1 MQEFAKEVLS
11 VDIKEELKKSYLD
24 YAMSVIVGRALPDAR
39 DGMKPVHRR
48 ILYAMH
54 KLSNTYNK
62 PNKKSARVVGDVI
75 GKYHPHGDTAVY
87 DAIVRMTQDFS
98 LRYPLIQGQGNF
110 GSIDGD
116 SAAAMRYTEIRM
128 QKITDQILADI
139 EKETVSYSPNYDGTE
154 DIPDVLPTRIPN
166 LLINGSSGIAVGMA
180 TNIPPHNL
188 TEVLDACFYIL
199 DNPDASVDDLI
210 KIVKGPDFPL
220 GGIITGID
228 GIEQAYRTGQGKVY
242 VRGKTAI
249 EQMKAGKEAI
259 IITEIPFMVNK
270 ARMLERIAELVKD
283 KKLEGIGEIRD
294 ESDKDGMRVV
304 IELKKGEVP
313 EVVLNN
319 LIKHSQLE
327 QVFGI
332 NNVVLVDGKPQ
343 ICNLQQLLN
352 IFLDHRKDVITNR
365 SLYELRQAKE
375 RGHVVEGLI
384 VAIANIDEVI
394 EIIKKSENS
403 KVAADKLCDQ
413 NWSAS
418 TIKPL
423 LDKIADPNICKP
435 EGLEEGFGLNGKEYK
450 LSLVQAKAILE
461 LRLSRLTALETDKLN
476 EEYEELVKQIK
487 KLQEIL
493 SNQSR
498 LVEVVKEEL
507 IEIKENFGDE
517 RRTEIIERR
526 LTIDDADL
534 IPEEERVFTI
544 SNNGFVKT
552 QQLAE
557 YRSQRRGGVGKTAS
571 ALREEDFI
579 KQVLVLNTHVQ
590 VLCFTTKGKV
600 HWLEIYKLPVMS
612 RTAKGRPISN
622 VLPLEEDEK
631 VTSFLPVDEY
641 KEDHFI
647 IMATKNGVVKK
658 TALTAFKKKYAPGLR
673 AINLDEGDKLISTII
688 TNGKDEVCLASETGK
703 AIRFKESDV
712 RAMGRSTRGVKG
724 MNINKTDRV
733 ISMIKVIPDAKLLT
747 LSENGYGKR
756 TNISEFS
763 GQKRGGKG
771 VIALNTST
779 RNGKMVAAVQV
790 LDGDEVMLIGNKGTM
805 IRTNV
810 NQISV
815 IGRNTQGVKVVKTR
829 EAEMLVDAVGFKESL
844 DEEESS

>member
-1 MQEFAKEVLS
+1 MQDFAKEVLS
-11 VDIKEELKKSYLD
+11 VDVKDELKKSYLD
-24 YAMSVIVGRALPDAR
+24 YAMSVIIGRALPDAR

-62 PNKKSARVVGDVI
+62 PYKKSARVVGEVI
-75 GKYHPHGDTAVY
+75 GKYHPHGDTAGY
-87 DAIVRMTQDFS
+87 DAIVRMAQNFS
-98 LRYPLIQGQGNF
+98 LRYPLVEGQGNF

-154 DIPDVLPTRIPN
+154 DIPDVLPTRVPN

-180 TNIPPHNL
+180 TNIPPHNA
-188 TEVLDACFYIL
+188 TEILDACIHIL
-199 DNPDASVDDLI
+199 DNPSCTIEDLL

-242 VRGKTAI
+242 TRAKTSF
-249 EQMKAGKEAI
+249 EQIKGGKEAI
-259 IITEIPFMVNK
+259 VITEIPFMVNK
-270 ARMLERIAELVKD
+270 ARMLERIAELVKE

-294 ESDKDGMRVV
+294 ESDKDGIRAV

-319 LIKHSQLE
+319 LFKNSQLE

-332 NNVVLVDGKPQ
+332 NNVVLVDGRPKL
-343 ICNLQQLLN
+343 CNLEELLN
-352 IFLDHRKDVITNR
+352 IFLEHRKTVVTNR
-365 SLYELRQAKE
+365 SLFELRQAKE

-394 EIIKKSENS
+394 DIIKKSENV
-403 KVAADKLCDQ
+403 KVASEKLCERD
-413 NWSAS
+413 WSAD

-423 LDKIADPNICKP
+423 LDKVADPDICKP
-435 EGLEEGFGLNGKEYK
+435 EGLEKGFGLNGKKYK
-450 LSLVQAKAILE
+450 LSVVQAKAILE
-461 LRLSRLTALETDKLN
+461 LRLSRLTALETDKLK
-476 EEYEELVKQIK
+476 EEYEELIK
-487 KLQEIL
+487 EIKRLQEIL
-493 SNQSR
+493 STESV
-498 LVEVVKEEL
+498 LVKVVKKEL
-507 IEIKENFGDE
+507 EEIKSDFGDE
-517 RRTEIIERR
+517 RRTEIIEKR

-571 ALREEDFI
+571 ALRDEDFI

-622 VLPLEEDEK
+622 VLPLEEDER

-641 KEDHFI
+641 KDGHYI
-647 IMATKNGVVKK
+647 LMATRNGVVKK
-658 TALTAFKKKYAPGLR
+658 TVLKAFEKKYAPGLR
-673 AINLDEGDKLISTII
+673 AINLDDGDKLIGTVI
-688 TNGKDEVCLASETGK
+688 TDGSDEICLASESGK
-703 AIRFKESDV
+703 AIRFNETDV
-712 RAMGRSTRGVKG
+712 RPMGRSTRGVKG
-724 MNINKTDRV
+724 MNIHKEDKV
-733 ISMIKVIPDAKLLT
+733 ISIMKVIPEAKLLT
-747 LSENGYGKR
+747 ISQNGYGKR

-771 VIALNTST
+771 VIALNTSQ
-779 RNGKMVAAVQV
+779 RNGKMIAAVQV
-790 LDGDEVMLIGNKGTM
+790 IDGDEVMLIGNRGTL
-805 IRTNV
+805 IRTQV
-810 NQISV
+810 DQISV
-815 IGRNTQGVKVVKTR
+815 IGRNTQGVKVVSTR
-829 EAEMLVDAVGFKESL
+829 DEESLVDAVGFKETL
-844 DEEESS
+844 DEE

>member
-11 VDIKEELKKSYLD
+11 VDIKDELKKSYLD
-24 YAMSVIVGRALPDAR
+24 YAMSVIIGRALPDAR

-54 KLSNTYNK
+54 KLSNTHNK

-75 GKYHPHGDTAVY
+75 GKYHPHGDSAVY

-98 LRYPLIQGQGNF
+98 LRYPLIEGQGNF

-166 LLINGSSGIAVGMA
+166 LLVNGSSGIAVGMA

-188 TEVLDACFYIL
+188 TEVIDACFYIL
-199 DNPDASVDDLI
+199 DNPKATVDDLI

-220 GGIITGID
+220 GGIITGIE

-242 VRGKTAI
+242 VRGKTSI
-249 EQMKAGKEAI
+249 EEIKGNKEAI
-259 IITEIPFMVNK
+259 IITEIPFQVNK
-270 ARMLERIAELVKD
+270 AKMLERIAELVKD

-304 IELKKGEVP
+304 VELKKGEVA

-319 LIKHSQLE
+319 LIKNTQLE

-332 NNVVLVDGKPQ
+332 NNVVLVDNKPQ
-343 ICNLQQLLN
+343 LCNLEQLLN

-365 SLYELRQAKE
+365 SLYELKQAKE

-384 VAIANIDEVI
+384 VAIANIDEII

-403 KVAADKLCDQ
+403 KVAADKLCEKD
-413 NWSAS
+413 WSAI

-423 LDKIADPNICKP
+423 LDKVSDPDICKP
-435 EGLEEGFGLNGKEYK
+435 EGLEKGFGVKGSKYK

-476 EEYEELVKQIK
+476 EEYQELVKQIK
-487 KLQEIL
+487 ELQEIL
-493 SNQSR
+493 SNEKR
-498 LVEVVKEEL
+498 LIKVVKEEL
-507 IEIKENFGDE
+507 TEIKDAFGDE
-517 RRTEIIERR
+517 RRTKIIEKR

-552 QQLAE
+552 QQLVE

-600 HWLEIYKLPVMS
+600 HWLEIYKLPIMG

-622 VLPLEEDEK
+622 VLPLDEDER

-641 KEDHFI
+641 KDGHFI
-647 IMATKNGVVKK
+647 LMATKNGVVKK
-658 TALTAFKKKYAPGLR
+658 TALTAFEKKYAPGLK
-673 AINLDEGDKLISTII
+673 AINLDEGDRLIGTII
-688 TNGKDEVCLASETGK
+688 TDGKDEVCLASRSGK
-703 AIRFKESDV
+703 AIRFKETDV
-712 RAMGRSTRGVKG
+712 RPMGRSTRGVKG
-724 MNINKTDRV
+724 MNINKEDKV
-733 ISMIKVIPDAKLLT
+733 ISIIKVNPDSNLLT

-756 TNISEFS
+756 TNISEFG

-771 VIALNTST
+771 VIALNTSD
-779 RNGKMVAAVQV
+779 RNGMMVAAVQV
-790 LDGDEVMLIGNKGTM
+790 LDGDEVMLIGNKGTL
-805 IRTNV
+805 IRTQV
-810 NQISV
+810 DQISV
-815 IGRNTQGVKVVKTR
+815 IGRNTQGVKVVSTR
-829 EAEMLVDAVGFKESL
+829 EDERLVDAVGFKESL
-844 DEEESS
+844 DEE

>member
-11 VDIKEELKKSYLD
+11 VDIKDELKKSYLD
-24 YAMSVIVGRALPDAR
+24 YAMSVIIGRALPDAR

-98 LRYPLIQGQGNF
+98 LRYPLIEGQGNF

-188 TEVLDACFYIL
+188 TEVIDACLHIL
-199 DNPDASVDDLI
+199 DNPDATVDDLI

-220 GGIITGID
+220 GGIITGIE
-228 GIEQAYRTGQGKVY
+228 GIEQAYKTGQGKVY
-242 VRGKTAI
+242 VRGKTSI
-249 EQMKAGKEAI
+249 EQIKGNKEAI
-259 IITEIPFMVNK
+259 IVTEIPFMVNK
-270 ARMLERIAELVKD
+270 AKMLERIAELVKD

-304 IELKKGEVP
+304 IELKKGEVA

-319 LIKHSQLE
+319 LIKNTQLE

-332 NNVVLVDGKPQ
+332 NNVVLVDNKPQ
-343 ICNLQQLLN
+343 LCNLEQLLN
-352 IFLDHRKDVITNR
+352 IFLDHRKEVITNR
-365 SLYELRQAKE
+365 SLYELKQAKE
-375 RGHVVEGLI
+375 RGHIVEGLI
-384 VAIANIDEVI
+384 VAIANIDEII

-403 KVAADKLCDQ
+403 KVAADKLCERD
-413 NWSAS
+413 WSAK

-423 LDKIADPNICKP
+423 LDKVSDPDICKP
-435 EGLEEGFGLNGKEYK
+435 EGLEKGFGIKGSKYK

-476 EEYEELVKQIK
+476 EEYQELVKQIK
-487 KLQEIL
+487 ELQEIL
-493 SNQSR
+493 SNEKR
-498 LVEVVKEEL
+498 LTKVVKEEL
-507 IEIKENFGDE
+507 IEIKDAFGDE
-517 RRTEIIERR
+517 RRTEIIEKR

-600 HWLEIYKLPVMS
+600 HWLEIYKLPIMG

-622 VLPLEEDEK
+622 VLPLDEDER

-641 KEDHFI
+641 KDGYFI
-647 IMATKNGVVKK
+647 LMATKNGVVKK
-658 TALTAFKKKYAPGLR
+658 TALTAFEKRYAPGLK
-673 AINLDEGDKLISTII
+673 AINLDEGDRLIGTII
-688 TNGKDEVCLASETGK
+688 TDGKDEVCLASRSGK
-703 AIRFKESDV
+703 AIRFKETDV
-712 RAMGRSTRGVKG
+712 RPMGRSTRGVKG
-724 MNINKTDRV
+724 MNIGKEDKV
-733 ISMIKVIPDAKLLT
+733 ISIIKVNPESNLLT

-756 TNISEFS
+756 TNISEFG

-771 VIALNTST
+771 VIALNTSD
-779 RNGKMVAAVQV
+779 RNGMMVAAVQV
-790 LDGDEVMLIGNKGTM
+790 LDGDEVMLIGNKGTL
-805 IRTNV
+805 IRTQV
-810 NQISV
+810 DQISV
-815 IGRNTQGVKVVKTR
+815 IGRNTQGVKVVSTR
-829 EAEMLVDAVGFKESL
+829 EDEKLVDAVGFKESL
-844 DEEESS
+844 DEE

>member
-1 MQEFAKEVLS
+1 MQDFAKEVLS
-11 VDIKEELKKSYLD
+11 VDVKDELKKSYLD
-24 YAMSVIVGRALPDAR
+24 YAMSVIIGRALPDAR

-62 PNKKSARVVGDVI
+62 PYKKSARVVGEVI

-87 DAIVRMTQDFS
+87 DAIVRMAQNFS
-98 LRYPLIQGQGNF
+98 LRYPLVEGQGNF

-154 DIPDVLPTRIPN
+154 DIPDVLPTRVPN

-180 TNIPPHNL
+180 TNIPPHNV
-188 TEVLDACFYIL
+188 TEILDACIHIL
-199 DNPDASVDDLI
+199 DNPSCTIEDLL

-242 VRGKTAI
+242 TRAKTSF
-249 EQMKAGKEAI
+249 EQIKGGKEAI
-259 IITEIPFMVNK
+259 VITEIPFMVNK
-270 ARMLERIAELVKD
+270 ARMLERIAELVKE

-294 ESDKDGMRVV
+294 ESDKDGIRAV

-319 LIKHSQLE
+319 LFKNTQLE

-332 NNVVLVDGKPQ
+332 NNVVLVDGRPKL
-343 ICNLQQLLN
+343 CNLEELLN
-352 IFLDHRKDVITNR
+352 IFLEHRKTVVTNR
-365 SLYELRQAKE
+365 SLFELRQAKE

-394 EIIKKSENS
+394 DIIKRSENV
-403 KVAADKLCDQ
+403 KVASEKLCERD
-413 NWSAS
+413 WSAD

-423 LDKIADPNICKP
+423 LDKVADPDICKP
-435 EGLEEGFGLNGKEYK
+435 EGLEKGFGLNGKKYK
-450 LSLVQAKAILE
+450 LSVVQAKAILE
-461 LRLSRLTALETDKLN
+461 LRLSRLTALETDKLK
-476 EEYEELVKQIK
+476 EEYEELIK
-487 KLQEIL
+487 EIKRLQEIL
-493 SNQSR
+493 STESV
-498 LVEVVKEEL
+498 LVKVVKEEL
-507 IEIKENFGDE
+507 EEIKSDFADE
-517 RRTEIIERR
+517 RRTEIIEKR

-571 ALREEDFI
+571 ALRDEDFI

-622 VLPLEEDEK
+622 VLPLEDDER

-641 KEDHFI
+641 KDGHYI
-647 IMATKNGVVKK
+647 LMATRNGVVKK
-658 TALTAFKKKYAPGLR
+658 TVLKAFEKKYAPGLR
-673 AINLDEGDKLISTII
+673 AINLDDGDKLIGTVI
-688 TNGKDEVCLASETGK
+688 TDGSDEICLASESGK
-703 AIRFKESDV
+703 AIRFNETDV
-712 RAMGRSTRGVKG
+712 RPMGRSTRGVKG
-724 MNINKTDRV
+724 MNIHKEDKV
-733 ISMIKVIPDAKLLT
+733 ISIMKVIPEAKLLT
-747 LSENGYGKR
+747 ISQNGYGKR

-771 VIALNTST
+771 VIALNTSQ
-779 RNGKMVAAVQV
+779 RNGKMIAAVQV
-790 LDGDEVMLIGNKGTM
+790 IDGDEVMLIGNRGTL
-805 IRTNV
+805 IRTQV
-810 NQISV
+810 DQISV
-815 IGRNTQGVKVVKTR
+815 IGRNTQGVKVVSTR
-829 EAEMLVDAVGFKESL
+829 DEESLVDAVGFKETL
-844 DEEESS
+844 DEE

>member
-1 MQEFAKEVLS
+1 MQDFAKEVLS
-11 VDIKEELKKSYLD
+11 VDVKDELKKSYLD
-24 YAMSVIVGRALPDAR
+24 YAMSVMIGRALPDAR

-62 PNKKSARVVGDVI
+62 PYKKSARVVGEVI

-87 DAIVRMTQDFS
+87 DAIVRMAQNFS
-98 LRYPLIQGQGNF
+98 LRYPLVEGQGNF

-154 DIPDVLPTRIPN
+154 DIPDVLPTRVPN

-180 TNIPPHNL
+180 TNIPPHNA
-188 TEVLDACFYIL
+188 TEILDACIHIL
-199 DNPDASVDDLI
+199 DNPSCTIEDLL

-242 VRGKTAI
+242 TRAKTSF
-249 EQMKAGKEAI
+249 EQIKGGKEAI
-259 IITEIPFMVNK
+259 VITEIPFMVNK
-270 ARMLERIAELVKD
+270 ARMLERIAELVKE

-294 ESDKDGMRVV
+294 ESDKDGIRAV

-319 LIKHSQLE
+319 LFKNSQLE

-332 NNVVLVDGKPQ
+332 NNVVLVDGRPKL
-343 ICNLQQLLN
+343 CNLEELLN
-352 IFLDHRKDVITNR
+352 IFLEHRKTVVTNR
-365 SLYELRQAKE
+365 SLFELRQAKE

-394 EIIKKSENS
+394 DIIKKSENV
-403 KVAADKLCDQ
+403 KVASEKLCERD
-413 NWSAS
+413 WSAD

-423 LDKIADPNICKP
+423 LDKVADPDICKP
-435 EGLEEGFGLNGKEYK
+435 EGLEKGFGLNGKKYK
-450 LSLVQAKAILE
+450 LSVVQAKAILE
-461 LRLSRLTALETDKLN
+461 LRLSRLTALETDKLK
-476 EEYEELVKQIK
+476 EEYEELIK
-487 KLQEIL
+487 EIKRLQEIL
-493 SNQSR
+493 STESV
-498 LVEVVKEEL
+498 LVKVVKKEL
-507 IEIKENFGDE
+507 EEIKSDFGDE
-517 RRTEIIERR
+517 RRTEIIEKR

-571 ALREEDFI
+571 ALRDEDFI

-622 VLPLEEDEK
+622 VLPLEDDER

-641 KEDHFI
+641 KDGHYI
-647 IMATKNGVVKK
+647 LMATRNGVVKK
-658 TALTAFKKKYAPGLR
+658 TVLKAFEKKYAPGLR
-673 AINLDEGDKLISTII
+673 AINLDDGDKLIGTVI
-688 TNGKDEVCLASETGK
+688 TDGSDEICLASESGK
-703 AIRFKESDV
+703 AIRFNETDV
-712 RAMGRSTRGVKG
+712 RPMGRSTRGVKG
-724 MNINKTDRV
+724 MNIHKEDKV
-733 ISMIKVIPDAKLLT
+733 ISIMKVIPEAKLLT
-747 LSENGYGKR
+747 ISQNGYGKR

-771 VIALNTST
+771 VIALNTSQ
-779 RNGKMVAAVQV
+779 RNGKMIAAVQV
-790 LDGDEVMLIGNKGTM
+790 IDGDEVMLIGNRGTL
-805 IRTNV
+805 IRTQV
-810 NQISV
+810 DQISV
-815 IGRNTQGVKVVKTR
+815 IGRNTQGVKVVSTR
-829 EAEMLVDAVGFKESL
+829 DEESLVDAVGFKETL
-844 DEEESS
+844 DEE

>member
-1 MQEFAKEVLS
+1 MQDLAKEVLS
-11 VDIKEELKKSYLD
+11 VDVKDELKKSYLD
-24 YAMSVIVGRALPDAR
+24 YAMSVIIGRALPDAR

-62 PNKKSARVVGDVI
+62 PYKKSARVVGEVI

-87 DAIVRMTQDFS
+87 DAIVRMAQNFS
-98 LRYPLIQGQGNF
+98 LRYPLVEGQGNF

-154 DIPDVLPTRIPN
+154 DIPDVLPTRVPN

-180 TNIPPHNL
+180 TNIPPHNA
-188 TEVLDACFYIL
+188 TEILDACIHIL
-199 DNPDASVDDLI
+199 DNPSCTIEDLL

-242 VRGKTAI
+242 TRAKTSF
-249 EQMKAGKEAI
+249 EQIKGGKEAI
-259 IITEIPFMVNK
+259 VITEIPFMVNK
-270 ARMLERIAELVKD
+270 ARMLERIAELVKE

-294 ESDKDGMRVV
+294 ESDKDGIRAV

-319 LIKHSQLE
+319 LFKNSQLE

-332 NNVVLVDGKPQ
+332 NNVVLVDGRPKL
-343 ICNLQQLLN
+343 CNLEELLN
-352 IFLDHRKDVITNR
+352 IFLEHRKTVVTNR
-365 SLYELRQAKE
+365 SLFELRQAKE

-394 EIIKKSENS
+394 DIIKKSENV
-403 KVAADKLCDQ
+403 KVASEKLCERD
-413 NWSAS
+413 WSAD

-423 LDKIADPNICKP
+423 LDKVADPDICKP
-435 EGLEEGFGLNGKEYK
+435 EGLEKGFGLNGKKYK
-450 LSLVQAKAILE
+450 LSVVQAKAILE
-461 LRLSRLTALETDKLN
+461 LRLSRLTALETDKLK
-476 EEYEELVKQIK
+476 EEYEELIK
-487 KLQEIL
+487 EIKRLQEIL
-493 SNQSR
+493 STESV
-498 LVEVVKEEL
+498 LIKVVKKEL
-507 IEIKENFGDE
+507 EEIKSDFGDE
-517 RRTEIIERR
+517 RRTEIIEKR

-571 ALREEDFI
+571 ALRDEDFI

-622 VLPLEEDEK
+622 VLPLEDDER

-641 KEDHFI
+641 KDGHYI
-647 IMATKNGVVKK
+647 LMATRNGVVKK
-658 TALTAFKKKYAPGLR
+658 TVLKAFEKKYAPGLR
-673 AINLDEGDKLISTII
+673 AINLDDGDKLIGTVI
-688 TNGKDEVCLASETGK
+688 TNGSDEICLASESGK
-703 AIRFKESDV
+703 AIRFNETDV
-712 RAMGRSTRGVKG
+712 RPMGRSTRGVKG
-724 MNINKTDRV
+724 MNIHKEDKV
-733 ISMIKVIPDAKLLT
+733 ISIMKVIPEAKLLT
-747 LSENGYGKR
+747 ISQNGYGKR

-771 VIALNTST
+771 VIALNTSQ
-779 RNGKMVAAVQV
+779 RNGKMIAAVQV
-790 LDGDEVMLIGNKGTM
+790 IDGDEVMLIGNRGTL
-805 IRTNV
+805 IRTQV
-810 NQISV
+810 DQISV
-815 IGRNTQGVKVVKTR
+815 IGRNTQGVKVVSTR
-829 EAEMLVDAVGFKESL
+829 DEESLVDAVGFKETL
-844 DEEESS
+844 DEE

>member
-1 MQEFAKEVLS
+1 MQDFAKEVLS
-11 VDIKEELKKSYLD
+11 VDVKDELKKSYLD
-24 YAMSVIVGRALPDAR
+24 YAMSVIIGRALPDAR

-62 PNKKSARVVGDVI
+62 PYKKSARVVGEVI

-87 DAIVRMTQDFS
+87 DAIVRMAQNFS
-98 LRYPLIQGQGNF
+98 LRYPLVEGQGNF

-154 DIPDVLPTRIPN
+154 DIPDVLPTRVPN

-180 TNIPPHNL
+180 TNIPPHNA
-188 TEVLDACFYIL
+188 TEILDACIHIL
-199 DNPDASVDDLI
+199 DNPSCTIEDLL

-242 VRGKTAI
+242 TRAKTSF
-249 EQMKAGKEAI
+249 EQIKGGKEAI
-259 IITEIPFMVNK
+259 VITEIPFMVNK
-270 ARMLERIAELVKD
+270 ARMLERIAELVKE

-294 ESDKDGMRVV
+294 ESDKDGIRAV

-313 EVVLNN
+313 DVVLNN
-319 LIKHSQLE
+319 LFKNSQLE

-332 NNVVLVDGKPQ
+332 NNVVLVDGRPKL
-343 ICNLQQLLN
+343 CNLEELLN
-352 IFLDHRKDVITNR
+352 IFLEHRKTVVTNR
-365 SLYELRQAKE
+365 SLFELGQAKE

-394 EIIKKSENS
+394 DIIKKSENV
-403 KVAADKLCDQ
+403 KVASERLCERD
-413 NWSAS
+413 WSAD

-423 LDKIADPNICKP
+423 LDKVADPDICKP
-435 EGLEEGFGLNGKEYK
+435 EGLEKGFGLNGKKYK
-450 LSLVQAKAILE
+450 LSVVQAKAILE
-461 LRLSRLTALETDKLN
+461 LRLSRLTALETDKLK
-476 EEYEELVKQIK
+476 EEYEELIK
-487 KLQEIL
+487 EIKRLQEIL
-493 SNQSR
+493 STESV
-498 LVEVVKEEL
+498 LVKVVKKEL
-507 IEIKENFGDE
+507 EEIKSDFGDE
-517 RRTEIIERR
+517 RRTEIIEKR

-571 ALREEDFI
+571 ALRDEDFI
-579 KQVLVLNTHVQ
+579 KQVLILNTHVQ

-622 VLPLEEDEK
+622 VLPLEDDER

-641 KEDHFI
+641 KDGHYI
-647 IMATKNGVVKK
+647 LMATRNGVVKK
-658 TALTAFKKKYAPGLR
+658 TVLKAFEKKYAPGLR
-673 AINLDEGDKLISTII
+673 AINLDDGDKLIGTVI
-688 TNGKDEVCLASETGK
+688 TNGSDEICLASESGK
-703 AIRFKESDV
+703 AIRFNETDV
-712 RAMGRSTRGVKG
+712 RPMGRSTRGVKG
-724 MNINKTDRV
+724 MNIHKEDKV
-733 ISMIKVIPDAKLLT
+733 ISIMKVIPEAKLLT
-747 LSENGYGKR
+747 ISQNGYGKR

-771 VIALNTST
+771 VIALNTSQ
-779 RNGKMVAAVQV
+779 RNGKMIAAVQV
-790 LDGDEVMLIGNKGTM
+790 IDGDEVMLIGNRGTL
-805 IRTNV
+805 IRTQV
-810 NQISV
+810 DQISV
-815 IGRNTQGVKVVKTR
+815 IGRNTQGVKVVSTR
-829 EAEMLVDAVGFKESL
+829 DEESLVDAVGFKETL
-844 DEEESS
+844 DEE

>member
-48 ILYAMH
+48 ILFAMH

-166 LLINGSSGIAVGMA
+166 LLVNGSSGIAVGMA

-188 TEVLDACFYIL
+188 TEVLDACLHIL
-199 DNPDASVDDLI
+199 DNPDSTIDDLI

-228 GIEQAYRTGQGKVY
+228 GIEQAYKTGQGKVY
-242 VRGKTAI
+242 VRGKTSF
-249 EQMKAGKEAI
+249 EEMKGGKEAI

-304 IELKKGEVP
+304 VELKKGEVP

-343 ICNLQQLLN
+343 LCNLQELLN
-352 IFLDHRKDVITNR
+352 IFLNHRKEVITNR

-375 RGHVVEGLI
+375 RGHIVEGLI

-403 KVAADKLCDQ
+403 KVAADKLCERK
-413 NWSAS
+413 WSAE

-423 LDKIADPNICKP
+423 LDKVDDADICKP
-435 EGLEEGFGLNGKEYK
+435 EGLEEGFGLMGKEYK

-487 KLQEIL
+487 ALQEIL
-493 SNQSR
+493 NNESR

-507 IEIKENFGDE
+507 TEIKDNFGDE

-622 VLPLEEDEK
+622 VLPLDEDEK
-631 VTSFLPVDEY
+631 VTSFLPVEEY
-641 KEDHFI
+641 KEGHFI

-658 TALTAFKKKYAPGLR
+658 TALTAFQKKYAPGLR
-673 AINLDEGDKLISTII
+673 AINLDEGDRLIGTII
-688 TNGKDEVCLASETGK
+688 TDGSNEVCLASESGK
-703 AIRFKESDV
+703 AIRFSETDV
-712 RAMGRSTRGVKG
+712 RAMGRSTRGVRG
-724 MNINKTDRV
+724 MNIAKNDKV
-733 ISMIKVIPDAKLLT
+733 ISMIKVNPESKLLT

-779 RNGKMVAAVQV
+779 RNGKMVAAEQV

-805 IRTNV
+805 IRTKV
-810 NQISV
+810 DQISV
-815 IGRNTQGVKVVKTR
+815 IGRNTQGVKVVTTR

-844 DEEESS
+844 DEE

>member
-1 MQEFAKEVLS
+1 MQDFAKEVLS
-11 VDIKEELKKSYLD
+11 VDVKDELKKSYLD
-24 YAMSVIVGRALPDAR
+24 YAMSVIIGRALPDAR

-62 PNKKSARVVGDVI
+62 PYKKSARVVGEVI

-87 DAIVRMTQDFS
+87 DAIVRMAQNFS
-98 LRYPLIQGQGNF
+98 LRYPLVEGQGNF

-154 DIPDVLPTRIPN
+154 DIPDVLPTRVPN

-180 TNIPPHNL
+180 TNIPPHNA
-188 TEVLDACFYIL
+188 TEILDACIHIL
-199 DNPDASVDDLI
+199 DNPSCTIEDLL

-242 VRGKTAI
+242 TRAKTSF
-249 EQMKAGKEAI
+249 EQIKGGKEAI
-259 IITEIPFMVNK
+259 VITEIPFMVNK
-270 ARMLERIAELVKD
+270 ARMLERIAELVKE

-294 ESDKDGMRVV
+294 ESDKDGIRAV

-319 LIKHSQLE
+319 LFKNSQLE

-332 NNVVLVDGKPQ
+332 NNVVLVDGRPKL
-343 ICNLQQLLN
+343 CNLEELLN
-352 IFLDHRKDVITNR
+352 IFLEHRKTVVTNR
-365 SLYELRQAKE
+365 SLFELRQAKE

-394 EIIKKSENS
+394 DIIKKSENV
-403 KVAADKLCDQ
+403 KVASEKLCERD
-413 NWSAS
+413 WSAD

-423 LDKIADPNICKP
+423 LDKVADPDICKP
-435 EGLEEGFGLNGKEYK
+435 EGLEKGFGLNGKKYK
-450 LSLVQAKAILE
+450 LSVVQAKAILE
-461 LRLSRLTALETDKLN
+461 LRLSRLTALETDKLK
-476 EEYEELVKQIK
+476 EEYEELIK
-487 KLQEIL
+487 EIKRLQEIL
-493 SNQSR
+493 STESV
-498 LVEVVKEEL
+498 LVKVVKKEL
-507 IEIKENFGDE
+507 EEIKSDFGDE
-517 RRTEIIERR
+517 RRTEIIEKR

-571 ALREEDFI
+571 ALRDEDFI

-622 VLPLEEDEK
+622 VLPLEEDER

-641 KEDHFI
+641 KDGHYI
-647 IMATKNGVVKK
+647 LMATRNGVVKK
-658 TALTAFKKKYAPGLR
+658 TVLKAFEKKYAPGLR
-673 AINLDEGDKLISTII
+673 AINLDDGDKLIGTVI
-688 TNGKDEVCLASETGK
+688 TDGSDEICLASESGK
-703 AIRFKESDV
+703 AIRFNETDV
-712 RAMGRSTRGVKG
+712 RPMGRSTRGVKG
-724 MNINKTDRV
+724 MNIHKEDKV
-733 ISMIKVIPDAKLLT
+733 ISIMKVISEAKLLT
-747 LSENGYGKR
+747 ISQNGYGKR

-771 VIALNTST
+771 VIALNTSQ
-779 RNGKMVAAVQV
+779 RNGKMIAAVQV
-790 LDGDEVMLIGNKGTM
+790 IDGDEVMLIGNRGTL
-805 IRTNV
+805 IRTQV
-810 NQISV
+810 DQISV
-815 IGRNTQGVKVVKTR
+815 I
-829 EAEMLVDAVGFKESL
+829 
-844 DEEESS
+844 

>member
-1 MQEFAKEVLS
+1 MQDFAKEVLS
-11 VDIKEELKKSYLD
+11 IDVKDELKKSYLD

-54 KLSNTYNK
+54 KLSNTFNK
-62 PNKKSARVVGDVI
+62 PYKKSARVVGEVI

-87 DAIVRMTQDFS
+87 DAIVRMAQNFS
-98 LRYPLIQGQGNF
+98 LRYPLVEGQGNF

-154 DIPDVLPTRIPN
+154 DIPDVLPTRVPN

-180 TNIPPHNL
+180 TNIPPHNA
-188 TEVLDACFYIL
+188 TEVLNACIHIL
-199 DNPDASVDDLI
+199 DNPSCTIEDLI

-242 VRGKTAI
+242 TRAKTSI
-249 EQMKAGKEAI
+249 EQIKGGKEAI
-259 IITEIPFMVNK
+259 VINEIPFMVNK
-270 ARMLERIAELVKD
+270 ARMLERIAELVKE

-294 ESDKDGMRVV
+294 ESDKDGIRAV

-319 LIKHSQLE
+319 LFKNSQLE

-332 NNVVLVDGKPQ
+332 NNVVLVDGRPKL
-343 ICNLQQLLN
+343 CNLEELLK
-352 IFLDHRKDVITNR
+352 IFLEHRKTVVTNR
-365 SLYELRQAKE
+365 SLFELRQAKE

-394 EIIKKSENS
+394 DIIKRSENV
-403 KVAADKLCDQ
+403 KVASEKLCDRD
-413 NWSAS
+413 WSAD

-423 LDKIADPNICKP
+423 LDKVADPDICKP
-435 EGLEEGFGLNGKEYK
+435 EGLEKGFGLNGKKYK
-450 LSLVQAKAILE
+450 LSVVQAKAILE
-461 LRLSRLTALETDKLN
+461 LRLSRLTALETDKLK
-476 EEYEELVKQIK
+476 EEYEELIK
-487 KLQEIL
+487 EIKRLQEIL
-493 SNQSR
+493 STESV
-498 LVEVVKEEL
+498 LVKLVKEEL
-507 IEIKENFGDE
+507 EEIKSNFGDE
-517 RRTEIIERR
+517 RRTEIIEKR

-571 ALREEDFI
+571 ALRDEDFI

-600 HWLEIYKLPVMS
+600 HWLEIYKLPIMS

-622 VLPLEEDEK
+622 VLPLEDDER

-641 KEDHFI
+641 KDGHYI
-647 IMATKNGVVKK
+647 LMATRNGIVKK
-658 TALTAFKKKYAPGLR
+658 TVLKAFEKKYAPGLR
-673 AINLDEGDKLISTII
+673 AINLDDGDKLIGTVI
-688 TNGKDEVCLASETGK
+688 TNGSDEICLASESGK
-703 AIRFKESDV
+703 AIRFNETDA
-712 RAMGRSTRGVKG
+712 RPMGRSTRGVKG
-724 MNINKTDRV
+724 MNIHKEDKV
-733 ISMIKVIPDAKLLT
+733 ISIMKVIPEAKLLT
-747 LSENGYGKR
+747 ISQNGYGKR

-771 VIALNTST
+771 VIALNTSQ
-779 RNGKMVAAVQV
+779 RNGKMIAAVQV
-790 LDGDEVMLIGNKGTM
+790 IDGDEVMLIGNRGTL
-805 IRTNV
+805 IRTQV
-810 NQISV
+810 DQISV
-815 IGRNTQGVKVVKTR
+815 IGRNTQGVKVVSTR
-829 EAEMLVDAVGFKESL
+829 DEESLVDAVGFKETL
-844 DEEESS
+844 DEE

>member
-1 MQEFAKEVLS
+1 
-11 VDIKEELKKSYLD
+11 
-24 YAMSVIVGRALPDAR
+24 MSVIIGRALPDAR

-48 ILYAMH
+48 ILFAMH

-87 DAIVRMTQDFS
+87 DAIVRMTQNFS

-139 EKETVSYSPNYDGTE
+139 EKETVTYSPNYDGTE

-188 TEVLDACFYIL
+188 TEVIDACLHIL
-199 DNPDASVDDLI
+199 DNPETTIDDLL

-242 VRGKTAI
+242 VRGKTSI
-249 EQMKAGKEAI
+249 EEVKGGKEAI

-270 ARMLERIAELVKD
+270 ARMLERIAEQVKE

-304 IELKKGEVP
+304 IELKKGEVA

-319 LIKHSQLE
+319 LIKNSQLE

-343 ICNLQQLLN
+343 LCNLQQLLN

-375 RGHVVEGLI
+375 RGHIVEGLI

-394 EIIKKSENS
+394 EIIKKSENT
-403 KVAADKLCDQ
+403 KVAADKLCER
-413 NWSAS
+413 NWSAA

-423 LDKIADPNICKP
+423 LDKVADPDICKP
-435 EGLEEGFGLNGKEYK
+435 EGLEDGFGLQGKDYK

-476 EEYEELVKQIK
+476 EEYQELVEQIK
-487 KLQEIL
+487 ALQEIL
-493 SNQSR
+493 SNKNR
-498 LVEVVKEEL
+498 LTEVVKEEL
-507 IEIKENFGDE
+507 EEVKENFGDE
-517 RRTEIIERR
+517 RRTEIIEKR

-571 ALREEDFI
+571 ALRDEDFI
-579 KQVLVLNTHVQ
+579 K
-590 VLCFTTKGKV
+590 
-600 HWLEIYKLPVMS
+600 
-612 RTAKGRPISN
+612 
-622 VLPLEEDEK
+622 
-631 VTSFLPVDEY
+631 
-641 KEDHFI
+641 
-647 IMATKNGVVKK
+647 
-658 TALTAFKKKYAPGLR
+658 
-673 AINLDEGDKLISTII
+673 
-688 TNGKDEVCLASETGK
+688 
-703 AIRFKESDV
+703 
-712 RAMGRSTRGVKG
+712 
-724 MNINKTDRV
+724 
-733 ISMIKVIPDAKLLT
+733 
-747 LSENGYGKR
+747 
-756 TNISEFS
+756 
-763 GQKRGGKG
+763 
-771 VIALNTST
+771 
-779 RNGKMVAAVQV
+779 
-790 LDGDEVMLIGNKGTM
+790 
-805 IRTNV
+805 
-810 NQISV
+810 
-815 IGRNTQGVKVVKTR
+815 
-829 EAEMLVDAVGFKESL
+829 
-844 DEEESS
+844 

>member
-1 MQEFAKEVLS
+1 MQDFAKEVLS
-11 VDIKEELKKSYLD
+11 VDVKDELKKSYLD
-24 YAMSVIVGRALPDAR
+24 YAMSVIIGRALPDAR

-62 PNKKSARVVGDVI
+62 PYKKSARVVGEVI

-87 DAIVRMTQDFS
+87 DAIVRMAQNFS
-98 LRYPLIQGQGNF
+98 LRYPLVEGQGNF

-154 DIPDVLPTRIPN
+154 DIPDVLPTRVPN

-180 TNIPPHNL
+180 TNIPPHNA
-188 TEVLDACFYIL
+188 TEILDACIHIL
-199 DNPDASVDDLI
+199 DNPSCTIEDLL

-242 VRGKTAI
+242 TRAKTSF
-249 EQMKAGKEAI
+249 EQIKGGKEAI
-259 IITEIPFMVNK
+259 VITEIPFMVNK
-270 ARMLERIAELVKD
+270 ARMLERIAELVKE

-294 ESDKDGMRVV
+294 ESDKDGIRVV

-319 LIKHSQLE
+319 LFKNSQLE

-332 NNVVLVDGKPQ
+332 NNVVLVDGRPKL
-343 ICNLQQLLN
+343 CNLEELLN
-352 IFLDHRKDVITNR
+352 IFLEHRKTVVTNR
-365 SLYELRQAKE
+365 SLFELRQAKE

-394 EIIKKSENS
+394 DIIKKSENV
-403 KVAADKLCDQ
+403 KVASEKLCERD
-413 NWSAS
+413 WSAD

-423 LDKIADPNICKP
+423 LDKVADPDICKP
-435 EGLEEGFGLNGKEYK
+435 EGLEKGFGLNGKKYK
-450 LSLVQAKAILE
+450 LSVVQAKAILE
-461 LRLSRLTALETDKLN
+461 LRLSRLTALETDKLK
-476 EEYEELVKQIK
+476 EEYEELIK
-487 KLQEIL
+487 EIKRLQEIL
-493 SNQSR
+493 STESV
-498 LVEVVKEEL
+498 LIKVVKKEL
-507 IEIKENFGDE
+507 EEIKSDFGDE
-517 RRTEIIERR
+517 RRTEIIEKR

-571 ALREEDFI
+571 ALRDEDFI

-622 VLPLEEDEK
+622 VLPLEDDER

-641 KEDHFI
+641 KDGHYI
-647 IMATKNGVVKK
+647 LMATRNGVVKK
-658 TALTAFKKKYAPGLR
+658 TVLKAFEKKYAPGLR
-673 AINLDEGDKLISTII
+673 AINLDDGDKLIGTVI
-688 TNGKDEVCLASETGK
+688 TDGSDEICLASESGK
-703 AIRFKESDV
+703 AIRFNETDV
-712 RAMGRSTRGVKG
+712 RPMGRSTRGVKG
-724 MNINKTDRV
+724 MNIHKEDKV
-733 ISMIKVIPDAKLLT
+733 ISIMKVIPEAKLLT
-747 LSENGYGKR
+747 ISQNGYGKR

-771 VIALNTST
+771 VIALNTSQ
-779 RNGKMVAAVQV
+779 RNGKMIAAVQV
-790 LDGDEVMLIGNKGTM
+790 IDGDEVMLIGNRGTL
-805 IRTNV
+805 IRTQV
-810 NQISV
+810 DQISV
-815 IGRNTQGVKVVKTR
+815 IGRNTQGVKVVSTR
-829 EAEMLVDAVGFKESL
+829 DEESLVDAVGFKETL
-844 DEEESS
+844 DEE

>member
-1 MQEFAKEVLS
+1 MQDFAKEVLS
-11 VDIKEELKKSYLD
+11 VDVKDELKKSYLD
-24 YAMSVIVGRALPDAR
+24 YAMSVIIGRALPDAR

-62 PNKKSARVVGDVI
+62 PYKKSARVVGEVI

-87 DAIVRMTQDFS
+87 DAIVRMAQNFS
-98 LRYPLIQGQGNF
+98 LRYPLVEGQGNF

-154 DIPDVLPTRIPN
+154 DIPDVLPTRVPN

-180 TNIPPHNL
+180 TNIPPHNA
-188 TEVLDACFYIL
+188 TEILDACIYIL
-199 DNPDASVDDLI
+199 DNPSCTIEDLL

-242 VRGKTAI
+242 TRAKTSF
-249 EQMKAGKEAI
+249 EQIKGGKEAI
-259 IITEIPFMVNK
+259 VITEIPFMVNK
-270 ARMLERIAELVKD
+270 ARMLERIAELVKE

-294 ESDKDGMRVV
+294 ESDKDGIRAV

-319 LIKHSQLE
+319 LFKNSQLE

-332 NNVVLVDGKPQ
+332 NNVVLVDGRPKL
-343 ICNLQQLLN
+343 CNLEELLN
-352 IFLDHRKDVITNR
+352 IFLEHRKTVVTNR
-365 SLYELRQAKE
+365 SLFELRQAKE

-394 EIIKKSENS
+394 DIIKKSENV
-403 KVAADKLCDQ
+403 KVASEKLCERD
-413 NWSAS
+413 WSAD

-423 LDKIADPNICKP
+423 LDKVADPDICKP
-435 EGLEEGFGLNGKEYK
+435 EGLEKGFGLNGKKYK
-450 LSLVQAKAILE
+450 LSVVQAKAILE
-461 LRLSRLTALETDKLN
+461 LRLSRLTALETDKLK
-476 EEYEELVKQIK
+476 EEYEELIK
-487 KLQEIL
+487 EIKRLQEIL
-493 SNQSR
+493 STESV
-498 LVEVVKEEL
+498 LVKVVKKEL
-507 IEIKENFGDE
+507 EEIKSDFGDE
-517 RRTEIIERR
+517 RRTEIIEKR

-571 ALREEDFI
+571 ALRDEDFI

-622 VLPLEEDEK
+622 VLPLEDDER

-641 KEDHFI
+641 KDGHYI
-647 IMATKNGVVKK
+647 LMATRNGVVKK
-658 TALTAFKKKYAPGLR
+658 TVLKAFEKKYAPGLR
-673 AINLDEGDKLISTII
+673 AINLDDGDKLIGTVI
-688 TNGKDEVCLASETGK
+688 TDGSDEICLASESGK
-703 AIRFKESDV
+703 AIRFNETDV
-712 RAMGRSTRGVKG
+712 RPMGRSTRGVKG
-724 MNINKTDRV
+724 MNIHKEDKV
-733 ISMIKVIPDAKLLT
+733 ISIMKVIPEAKLLT
-747 LSENGYGKR
+747 ISQNGYGKR

-771 VIALNTST
+771 VIALNTSQ
-779 RNGKMVAAVQV
+779 RNGKMIAAVQV
-790 LDGDEVMLIGNKGTM
+790 IDGDEVMLIGNRGTL
-805 IRTNV
+805 IRTQV
-810 NQISV
+810 DQISV
-815 IGRNTQGVKVVKTR
+815 IGRNTQGVKVVSTR
-829 EAEMLVDAVGFKESL
+829 DEESLVDAVGFKETL
-844 DEEESS
+844 DEE

>member
-1 MQEFAKEVLS
+1 MQDFAKEVLS
-11 VDIKEELKKSYLD
+11 VDVKDELKKSYLD
-24 YAMSVIVGRALPDAR
+24 YAMSVIIGRALPDAR

-62 PNKKSARVVGDVI
+62 PYKKSARVVGEVI

-87 DAIVRMTQDFS
+87 DAIVRMAQNFS
-98 LRYPLIQGQGNF
+98 LRYPLVEGQGNF

-154 DIPDVLPTRIPN
+154 DIPDVLPTRVPN

-180 TNIPPHNL
+180 TNIPPHNA
-188 TEVLDACFYIL
+188 TEILDACIHIL
-199 DNPDASVDDLI
+199 DNPSCTIEDLL

-242 VRGKTAI
+242 TRAKTSF
-249 EQMKAGKEAI
+249 EQIKGGKEAI
-259 IITEIPFMVNK
+259 VITEIPFMVNK
-270 ARMLERIAELVKD
+270 ARMLERIAELVKE

-294 ESDKDGMRVV
+294 ESDKDGLRAV

-319 LIKHSQLE
+319 LFKNSQLE

-332 NNVVLVDGKPQ
+332 NNVVLVDGRPKL
-343 ICNLQQLLN
+343 CNLEELLN
-352 IFLDHRKDVITNR
+352 IFLEHRKTVVTNR
-365 SLYELRQAKE
+365 SLFELRQAKE

-394 EIIKKSENS
+394 DIIKKSENV
-403 KVAADKLCDQ
+403 KVASEKLCERD
-413 NWSAS
+413 WSAD

-423 LDKIADPNICKP
+423 LDKVADPDICKP
-435 EGLEEGFGLNGKEYK
+435 EGLEKGFGLNGKKYK
-450 LSLVQAKAILE
+450 LSVVQAKAILE
-461 LRLSRLTALETDKLN
+461 LRLSRLTALETDKLK
-476 EEYEELVKQIK
+476 EEYEELIK
-487 KLQEIL
+487 EIKRLQEIL
-493 SNQSR
+493 STESV
-498 LVEVVKEEL
+498 LVKVVKKEL
-507 IEIKENFGDE
+507 EEIKSDFGDE
-517 RRTEIIERR
+517 RRTEIIEKR

-571 ALREEDFI
+571 ALRDEDFI

-622 VLPLEEDEK
+622 VLPLEDDER

-641 KEDHFI
+641 KDGHYI
-647 IMATKNGVVKK
+647 LMATRNGVVKK
-658 TALTAFKKKYAPGLR
+658 TVLKAFEKKYAPGLR
-673 AINLDEGDKLISTII
+673 AINLDDGDKLIGTVI
-688 TNGKDEVCLASETGK
+688 TNGSDEICLASESGK
-703 AIRFKESDV
+703 AIRFNETDV
-712 RAMGRSTRGVKG
+712 RPMGRSTRGVKG
-724 MNINKTDRV
+724 MNIHKEDKV
-733 ISMIKVIPDAKLLT
+733 ISIMKVIPEAKLLT
-747 LSENGYGKR
+747 ISQNGYGKR

-771 VIALNTST
+771 VIALNTSQ
-779 RNGKMVAAVQV
+779 RNGKMIAAVQV
-790 LDGDEVMLIGNKGTM
+790 IDGDEVMLIGNRGTL
-805 IRTNV
+805 IRTQV
-810 NQISV
+810 DQISV
-815 IGRNTQGVKVVKTR
+815 IGRNTQGVKVVSTR
-829 EAEMLVDAVGFKESL
+829 DEESLVDAVGFKETL
-844 DEEESS
+844 DEE

>member
-1 MQEFAKEVLS
+1 MQDFAKEVLS
-11 VDIKEELKKSYLD
+11 VDVKDELKKSYLD
-24 YAMSVIVGRALPDAR
+24 YAMSVIIGRALPDAR

-62 PNKKSARVVGDVI
+62 PYKKSARVVGEVI

-87 DAIVRMTQDFS
+87 DAIVRMAQNFS
-98 LRYPLIQGQGNF
+98 LRYPLVEGQGNF

-154 DIPDVLPTRIPN
+154 DIPDVLPTRVPN

-180 TNIPPHNL
+180 TNIPPHNA
-188 TEVLDACFYIL
+188 TEILDACIHIL
-199 DNPDASVDDLI
+199 DNPSCTIEDLL

-242 VRGKTAI
+242 TRAKTSF
-249 EQMKAGKEAI
+249 EQIKGGKEAI
-259 IITEIPFMVNK
+259 VITEIPFMVNK
-270 ARMLERIAELVKD
+270 ARMLERIAELVKE

-294 ESDKDGMRVV
+294 ESDKDGIRAV

-313 EVVLNN
+313 DVVLNN
-319 LIKHSQLE
+319 LFKNSQLE

-332 NNVVLVDGKPQ
+332 NNVVLVDGRPKL
-343 ICNLQQLLN
+343 CNLEELLN
-352 IFLDHRKDVITNR
+352 IFLEHRKTVVTNR
-365 SLYELRQAKE
+365 SLFELRQAKE

-394 EIIKKSENS
+394 DIIKKSENVKDAS
-403 KVAADKLCDQ
+403 EKLCERD
-413 NWSAS
+413 WSAD

-423 LDKIADPNICKP
+423 LDKVADPDISKP
-435 EGLEEGFGLNGKEYK
+435 EGLEKGFGLNGKKYK
-450 LSLVQAKAILE
+450 LSVVQAKAILE
-461 LRLSRLTALETDKLN
+461 LRLSRLTALETDKLK
-476 EEYEELVKQIK
+476 EEYEELIK
-487 KLQEIL
+487 EIKRLQEIL
-493 SNQSR
+493 STESV
-498 LVEVVKEEL
+498 LVKVVKKEL
-507 IEIKENFGDE
+507 EEIKSDFGDE
-517 RRTEIIERR
+517 RRTEIIEKR

-571 ALREEDFI
+571 ALRDEDFI
-579 KQVLVLNTHVQ
+579 KQVLILNTHVQ

-622 VLPLEEDEK
+622 VLPLEDDER

-641 KEDHFI
+641 KDGHYI
-647 IMATKNGVVKK
+647 LMATRNGVVKK
-658 TALTAFKKKYAPGLR
+658 TVLKAFEKKYAPGLR
-673 AINLDEGDKLISTII
+673 AINLDDGDKLIGTVI
-688 TNGKDEVCLASETGK
+688 TNGSDEICLASESGK
-703 AIRFKESDV
+703 AIRFNETDV
-712 RAMGRSTRGVKG
+712 RPMGRSTRGVKG
-724 MNINKTDRV
+724 MNIHKEDKV
-733 ISMIKVIPDAKLLT
+733 ISIMKVIPEAKLLT
-747 LSENGYGKR
+747 ISQNGYGKR

-771 VIALNTST
+771 VIALNTSQ
-779 RNGKMVAAVQV
+779 RNGKMIAAVQV
-790 LDGDEVMLIGNKGTM
+790 IDGDEVMLIGNRGTL
-805 IRTNV
+805 IRTQV
-810 NQISV
+810 DQISV
-815 IGRNTQGVKVVKTR
+815 IGRNTQGVKVVSTR
-829 EAEMLVDAVGFKESL
+829 DEESLVDAVGFKETL
-844 DEEESS
+844 DEE

>member
-1 MQEFAKEVLS
+1 MQDFAKEVLS
-11 VDIKEELKKSYLD
+11 VDVKDELKKSYLD
-24 YAMSVIVGRALPDAR
+24 YAMSVIIGRALPDAR

-62 PNKKSARVVGDVI
+62 PYKKSARVVGEVI

-87 DAIVRMTQDFS
+87 DAIVRMAQNFS
-98 LRYPLIQGQGNF
+98 LRYPLVEGQGNF

-154 DIPDVLPTRIPN
+154 DIPDVLPTRVPN

-180 TNIPPHNL
+180 TNIPPHNA
-188 TEVLDACFYIL
+188 TEILDACIHIL
-199 DNPDASVDDLI
+199 DNPSCTIEDLL

-242 VRGKTAI
+242 TRAKTSF
-249 EQMKAGKEAI
+249 EQIKGGKEAI
-259 IITEIPFMVNK
+259 VITEIPFMVNK
-270 ARMLERIAELVKD
+270 ARMLERIAELVKE

-294 ESDKDGMRVV
+294 ESDKDGIRAV

-319 LIKHSQLE
+319 LFKNSQLE

-332 NNVVLVDGKPQ
+332 NNVVLVDGRPKL
-343 ICNLQQLLN
+343 CNLEELLN
-352 IFLDHRKDVITNR
+352 IFLEHRKTVVTNR
-365 SLYELRQAKE
+365 SLFELRQAKE

-394 EIIKKSENS
+394 DIIKKSENV
-403 KVAADKLCDQ
+403 KVASEKLCERD
-413 NWSAS
+413 WSAD

-423 LDKIADPNICKP
+423 LDKVADPDICKP
-435 EGLEEGFGLNGKEYK
+435 EGLEKGFGLNGKKYK
-450 LSLVQAKAILE
+450 LSVVQAKAILE
-461 LRLSRLTALETDKLN
+461 LRLSRLTALETDKLK
-476 EEYEELVKQIK
+476 EEYEELIK
-487 KLQEIL
+487 EIKRLQEIL
-493 SNQSR
+493 STESV
-498 LVEVVKEEL
+498 LVKVVKKEL
-507 IEIKENFGDE
+507 EEIKSDFGDE
-517 RRTEIIERR
+517 RRTEIIEKR

-571 ALREEDFI
+571 ALRDEDFI

-622 VLPLEEDEK
+622 VLPLEDDER
-631 VTSFLPVDEY
+631 VTSFLPVDDY
-641 KEDHFI
+641 KDGHYI
-647 IMATKNGVVKK
+647 LMATRNGVVKK
-658 TALTAFKKKYAPGLR
+658 TVLKAFEKKYAPGLR
-673 AINLDEGDKLISTII
+673 AINLDDGDKLIGTVI
-688 TNGKDEVCLASETGK
+688 TNGSDEICLASESGK
-703 AIRFKESDV
+703 AIRFNETDV
-712 RAMGRSTRGVKG
+712 RPMGRSTRGVKG
-724 MNINKTDRV
+724 MNIHKEDKV
-733 ISMIKVIPDAKLLT
+733 ISIMKVIPEAKLLT
-747 LSENGYGKR
+747 ISQNGYGKR

-771 VIALNTST
+771 VIALNTSQ
-779 RNGKMVAAVQV
+779 RNGKMIAAVQV
-790 LDGDEVMLIGNKGTM
+790 IDGDEVMLIGNRGTL
-805 IRTNV
+805 IRTQV
-810 NQISV
+810 DQISV
-815 IGRNTQGVKVVKTR
+815 IGRNTQGVKVVSTR
-829 EAEMLVDAVGFKESL
+829 DEESLVDAVGFKETL
-844 DEEESS
+844 DEE

>member
-48 ILYAMH
+48 ILFAMH

-166 LLINGSSGIAVGMA
+166 LLVNGSSGIAVGMA

-188 TEVLDACFYIL
+188 TEVLDACLHIL
-199 DNPDASVDDLI
+199 DNPHSTVDDLI

-228 GIEQAYRTGQGKVY
+228 GIEQAYKTGQGKVY
-242 VRGKTAI
+242 VRGKTSF
-249 EQMKAGKEAI
+249 EEMKGGKEAI

-304 IELKKGEVP
+304 VELKKGEVP

-343 ICNLQQLLN
+343 LCNLQELLN
-352 IFLDHRKDVITNR
+352 IFLNHRKEVITNR

-375 RGHVVEGLI
+375 RGHIVEGLI

-403 KVAADKLCDQ
+403 KVAADKLCERK
-413 NWSAS
+413 WSAE

-423 LDKIADPNICKP
+423 LDKVDDADICKP
-435 EGLEEGFGLNGKEYK
+435 EGLEEGFGLMGKEYK

-487 KLQEIL
+487 ALQEIL
-493 SNQSR
+493 NNESR

-507 IEIKENFGDE
+507 TEIKDNFGDE

-622 VLPLEEDEK
+622 VLPLDEDEK
-631 VTSFLPVDEY
+631 VTSFLPVEEY
-641 KEDHFI
+641 KEGHFI

-658 TALTAFKKKYAPGLR
+658 TALTAFQKKYAPGLR
-673 AINLDEGDKLISTII
+673 AINLDEGDRLIGTII
-688 TNGKDEVCLASETGK
+688 TDGSNEVCLASESGK
-703 AIRFKESDV
+703 AIRFSETDV
-712 RAMGRSTRGVKG
+712 RAMGRSTRGVRG
-724 MNINKTDRV
+724 MNIAKNDKV
-733 ISMIKVIPDAKLLT
+733 ISMIKVNPESKLLT

-779 RNGKMVAAVQV
+779 RNGKMVAAEQV

-805 IRTNV
+805 IRTKV
-810 NQISV
+810 DQISV
-815 IGRNTQGVKVVKTR
+815 IGRNTQGVKVVTTR

-844 DEEESS
+844 DEE

>member
-1 MQEFAKEVLS
+1 MQDFAKEVLS
-11 VDIKEELKKSYLD
+11 VDVKDELKKSYLD
-24 YAMSVIVGRALPDAR
+24 YAMSVIIGRALPDAR

-62 PNKKSARVVGDVI
+62 PYKKSARVVGEVI

-87 DAIVRMTQDFS
+87 DAIVRMAQNFS
-98 LRYPLIQGQGNF
+98 LRYPLVEGQGNF

-154 DIPDVLPTRIPN
+154 DIPDVLPTRVPN

-180 TNIPPHNL
+180 TNIPPHNA
-188 TEVLDACFYIL
+188 TEILDACIHIL
-199 DNPDASVDDLI
+199 DNPSCTIEDLL

-242 VRGKTAI
+242 TRAKTSF
-249 EQMKAGKEAI
+249 EQIKGGKEAI
-259 IITEIPFMVNK
+259 VITEIPFMVNK
-270 ARMLERIAELVKD
+270 ARMLERIAELVKE

-294 ESDKDGMRVV
+294 ESDKDGIRAV

-319 LIKHSQLE
+319 LFKNSQLE

-332 NNVVLVDGKPQ
+332 NNVVLVDGRPKL
-343 ICNLQQLLN
+343 CNLEELLN
-352 IFLDHRKDVITNR
+352 IFLEHRKTVVTNR
-365 SLYELRQAKE
+365 SLFELRQAKE

-394 EIIKKSENS
+394 DIIKKSENV
-403 KVAADKLCDQ
+403 KVASEKLCERD
-413 NWSAS
+413 WSAD

-423 LDKIADPNICKP
+423 LDKVADPDICKP
-435 EGLEEGFGLNGKEYK
+435 EGLEKGFGLNGKKYK
-450 LSLVQAKAILE
+450 LSVVQAKAILE
-461 LRLSRLTALETDKLN
+461 LRLSRLTALETDKLK
-476 EEYEELVKQIK
+476 EEYEELIK
-487 KLQEIL
+487 EIKRLQEIL
-493 SNQSR
+493 STESV
-498 LVEVVKEEL
+498 LVKVVKKEL
-507 IEIKENFGDE
+507 EEIKSDFGDE
-517 RRTEIIERR
+517 RRTEIIEKR

-571 ALREEDFI
+571 ALRDEDFI

-622 VLPLEEDEK
+622 VLPLEDDER
-631 VTSFLPVDEY
+631 VTSFLPVNEY
-641 KEDHFI
+641 KDGHYI
-647 IMATKNGVVKK
+647 LMATRNGVVKK
-658 TALTAFKKKYAPGLR
+658 TVLKAFEKKYAPGLR
-673 AINLDEGDKLISTII
+673 AINLDDGDKLIGTVI
-688 TNGKDEVCLASETGK
+688 TNGSDEICLASESGK
-703 AIRFKESDV
+703 AIRFNETDV
-712 RAMGRSTRGVKG
+712 RPMGRSTRGVKG
-724 MNINKTDRV
+724 MNIHKEDKV
-733 ISMIKVIPDAKLLT
+733 ISIMKVIPEAKLLT
-747 LSENGYGKR
+747 ISQNGYGKR

-771 VIALNTST
+771 VIALNTSQ
-779 RNGKMVAAVQV
+779 RNGKMIAAVQV
-790 LDGDEVMLIGNKGTM
+790 IDGDEVMLIGNRGTL
-805 IRTNV
+805 IRTQV
-810 NQISV
+810 DQISV
-815 IGRNTQGVKVVKTR
+815 IGRNTQGVKVVSTR
-829 EAEMLVDAVGFKESL
+829 DEESLVDAVGFKETL
-844 DEEESS
+844 DEE

>member
-128 QKITDQILADI
+128 EKITDQILADI

-188 TEVLDACFYIL
+188 TEVLDACLHIL
-199 DNPDASVDDLI
+199 DNPESTVDDLL

-242 VRGKTAI
+242 VRGKTSF
-249 EQMKAGKEAI
+249 EEMKSGKEAI

-343 ICNLQQLLN
+343 LCNLQQLLN
-352 IFLDHRKDVITNR
+352 IFLEHRKDVITNR
-365 SLYELRQAKE
+365 SLFELRQAKE
-375 RGHVVEGLI
+375 RGHIVEGLI

-394 EIIKKSENS
+394 DIIKKSENS
-403 KVAADKLCDQ
+403 KVAADSLCEI

-423 LDKIADPNICKP
+423 LDKVADPEICKP
-435 EGLEEGFGLNGKEYK
+435 EGLEDGFGLKGKEYK

-487 KLQEIL
+487 ALQEIL
-493 SNQSR
+493 NNKSR

-507 IEIKENFGDE
+507 NEIKDNFGDE

-622 VLPLEEDEK
+622 VLPLDEDEK

-641 KEDHFI
+641 KDGHFI

-658 TALTAFKKKYAPGLR
+658 TALTAFQKKYAPGLR
-673 AINLDEGDKLISTII
+673 AINLDEGDKLIGTII
-688 TNGKDEVCLASETGK
+688 TDGTNEVCLASQSGK
-703 AIRFKESDV
+703 AIRFLESDV
-712 RAMGRSTRGVKG
+712 RAMGRSTRGVRG
-724 MNINKTDRV
+724 MNIAKTDKV
-733 ISMIKVIPDAKLLT
+733 ISMIKVIPEAKLLT

-779 RNGKMVAAVQV
+779 RNGKMVAAEQV

-805 IRTNV
+805 IRTKV
-810 NQISV
+810 DQISV
-815 IGRNTQGVKVVKTR
+815 IGRNTQGVKVVTTR

-844 DEEESS
+844 DEE

>member
-1 MQEFAKEVLS
+1 MQDFAKEVLS
-11 VDIKEELKKSYLD
+11 VDVKDELKKSYLD
-24 YAMSVIVGRALPDAR
+24 YAMSVIIGRALPDAR

-62 PNKKSARVVGDVI
+62 PYKKSARVVGEVI

-87 DAIVRMTQDFS
+87 DAIVRMAQNFS
-98 LRYPLIQGQGNF
+98 LRYPLVEGQGNF

-154 DIPDVLPTRIPN
+154 DIPDVLPTRVPN

-180 TNIPPHNL
+180 TNIPPHNA
-188 TEVLDACFYIL
+188 TEILDACIHIL
-199 DNPDASVDDLI
+199 DNPSCTIEDLL

-242 VRGKTAI
+242 TRAKTSF
-249 EQMKAGKEAI
+249 EQIKGGKEAI
-259 IITEIPFMVNK
+259 VITEIPFMVNK
-270 ARMLERIAELVKD
+270 ARMLERIAELVKE

-294 ESDKDGMRVV
+294 ESDKDGIRAV

-313 EVVLNN
+313 DVVLNN
-319 LIKHSQLE
+319 LFKNSQLE

-332 NNVVLVDGKPQ
+332 NNVVLVDGRPKL
-343 ICNLQQLLN
+343 CNLEELLN
-352 IFLDHRKDVITNR
+352 IFLEHRKTVVTNR
-365 SLYELRQAKE
+365 SLFELGQAKE

-394 EIIKKSENS
+394 DIIKKSENVKDAS
-403 KVAADKLCDQ
+403 EKLCERD
-413 NWSAS
+413 WSAD

-423 LDKIADPNICKP
+423 LDKVADPDICKP
-435 EGLEEGFGLNGKEYK
+435 EGLEKGFGLNGKKYK
-450 LSLVQAKAILE
+450 LSVVQAKAILE
-461 LRLSRLTALETDKLN
+461 LRLSRLTALETDKLK
-476 EEYEELVKQIK
+476 EEYEELIK
-487 KLQEIL
+487 EIKRLQEIL
-493 SNQSR
+493 STESV
-498 LVEVVKEEL
+498 LVKVVKKEL
-507 IEIKENFGDE
+507 EEIKSDFGDE
-517 RRTEIIERR
+517 RRTEIIEKR

-571 ALREEDFI
+571 ALRDEDFI
-579 KQVLVLNTHVQ
+579 KQVLILNTHVQ

-622 VLPLEEDEK
+622 VLPLEDDER

-641 KEDHFI
+641 KDGHYI
-647 IMATKNGVVKK
+647 LMATRNGVVKK
-658 TALTAFKKKYAPGLR
+658 TVLKAFEKKYAPGLR
-673 AINLDEGDKLISTII
+673 AINLDDGDKLIGTVI
-688 TNGKDEVCLASETGK
+688 TNGSDEICLASESGK
-703 AIRFKESDV
+703 AIRFNETDV
-712 RAMGRSTRGVKG
+712 RPMGRSTRGVKG
-724 MNINKTDRV
+724 MNIHKEDKV
-733 ISMIKVIPDAKLLT
+733 ISIMKVIPEAKLLT
-747 LSENGYGKR
+747 ISQNGYGKR

-771 VIALNTST
+771 VIALNTSQ
-779 RNGKMVAAVQV
+779 RNGKMIAAVQV
-790 LDGDEVMLIGNKGTM
+790 IDGDEVMLIGNRGTL
-805 IRTNV
+805 IRTQV
-810 NQISV
+810 DQISV
-815 IGRNTQGVKVVKTR
+815 IGRNTQGVKVVSTR
-829 EAEMLVDAVGFKESL
+829 DEESLVDAVGFKETL
-844 DEEESS
+844 DEE

>member
-1 MQEFAKEVLS
+1 MQDFAKEVLS
-11 VDIKEELKKSYLD
+11 VDVKDELKKSYLD
-24 YAMSVIVGRALPDAR
+24 YAMSVIIGRALPDAR

-62 PNKKSARVVGDVI
+62 PYKKSARVVGEVI

-87 DAIVRMTQDFS
+87 DAIVRMAQNFS
-98 LRYPLIQGQGNF
+98 LRYPLVEGQGNF

-154 DIPDVLPTRIPN
+154 DIPDVLPTRVPN

-180 TNIPPHNL
+180 TNIPPHNA
-188 TEVLDACFYIL
+188 TEILDACIHIL
-199 DNPDASVDDLI
+199 DNPSCTIEDLL

-242 VRGKTAI
+242 TRAKTSF
-249 EQMKAGKEAI
+249 EQIKGGKEAI
-259 IITEIPFMVNK
+259 VITEIPFMVNK
-270 ARMLERIAELVKD
+270 ARMLERIAELVKE

-294 ESDKDGMRVV
+294 ESDKDGIRAV

-319 LIKHSQLE
+319 LFKNSQLE

-332 NNVVLVDGKPQ
+332 NNVVLVDGRPKL
-343 ICNLQQLLN
+343 CNLEELLN
-352 IFLDHRKDVITNR
+352 IFLEHRKTVVTNR
-365 SLYELRQAKE
+365 SLFELRQAKE

-394 EIIKKSENS
+394 DIIKKSENV
-403 KVAADKLCDQ
+403 KVASEKLCERDR
-413 NWSAS
+413 SAD

-423 LDKIADPNICKP
+423 LDKVADPDICKP
-435 EGLEEGFGLNGKEYK
+435 EGLEKGFGLNGKKYK
-450 LSLVQAKAILE
+450 LSVVQAKAILE
-461 LRLSRLTALETDKLN
+461 LRLSRLTALETDKLK
-476 EEYEELVKQIK
+476 EEYEELIK
-487 KLQEIL
+487 EIKRLQEIL
-493 SNQSR
+493 STESV
-498 LVEVVKEEL
+498 LVKVVKKEL
-507 IEIKENFGDE
+507 EEIKSDFGDE
-517 RRTEIIERR
+517 RRTEIIEKR

-571 ALREEDFI
+571 ALRDEDFI

-622 VLPLEEDEK
+622 VLPLEDDER

-641 KEDHFI
+641 KDGHYI
-647 IMATKNGVVKK
+647 LMATRNGVVKK
-658 TALTAFKKKYAPGLR
+658 TVLKAFEKKYAPGLR
-673 AINLDEGDKLISTII
+673 AINLDDGDKLIGTVI
-688 TNGKDEVCLASETGK
+688 TNGSDEICLASESGK
-703 AIRFKESDV
+703 AIRFNETDV
-712 RAMGRSTRGVKG
+712 RPMGRSTRGVKG
-724 MNINKTDRV
+724 MNIHKEDKV
-733 ISMIKVIPDAKLLT
+733 ISIMKVIPEAKLLT
-747 LSENGYGKR
+747 ISQNGYGKR

-771 VIALNTST
+771 VIALNTSQ
-779 RNGKMVAAVQV
+779 RNGKMIAAVQV
-790 LDGDEVMLIGNKGTM
+790 IDGDEVMLIGNRGTL
-805 IRTNV
+805 IRTQV
-810 NQISV
+810 DQISV
-815 IGRNTQGVKVVKTR
+815 IGRNTQGVKVVSTR
-829 EAEMLVDAVGFKESL
+829 DEESLVDAVGFKETL
-844 DEEESS
+844 DEE

>member
-1 MQEFAKEVLS
+1 MQDFAKEVLS
-11 VDIKEELKKSYLD
+11 VDVKDELKKSYLD
-24 YAMSVIVGRALPDAR
+24 YAMSVIIGRALPDAR

-62 PNKKSARVVGDVI
+62 PYKKSARVVGEVI

-87 DAIVRMTQDFS
+87 DAIVRMAQNFS
-98 LRYPLIQGQGNF
+98 LRYPLVEGQGNF

-154 DIPDVLPTRIPN
+154 DIPDVLPTRVPN

-180 TNIPPHNL
+180 TNIPPHNA
-188 TEVLDACFYIL
+188 TEILDACIHIL
-199 DNPDASVDDLI
+199 DNPSCTIEDLL

-242 VRGKTAI
+242 TRAKTSF
-249 EQMKAGKEAI
+249 EQIKGGKEAI
-259 IITEIPFMVNK
+259 VITEIPFMVNK
-270 ARMLERIAELVKD
+270 ARMLERIAELVKE

-294 ESDKDGMRVV
+294 ESDKDGIRAV

-319 LIKHSQLE
+319 LFKNSQLE

-332 NNVVLVDGKPQ
+332 NNVVLVDGRPKL
-343 ICNLQQLLN
+343 CNLEELLN
-352 IFLDHRKDVITNR
+352 IFLEHRKTVVTNR
-365 SLYELRQAKE
+365 SLFELRQAKE

-394 EIIKKSENS
+394 DIIKKSENV
-403 KVAADKLCDQ
+403 KVASEKLCERD
-413 NWSAS
+413 WSAD

-423 LDKIADPNICKP
+423 LDKVADPDICKP
-435 EGLEEGFGLNGKEYK
+435 EGLEKGFGLNGKKYK
-450 LSLVQAKAILE
+450 LSVVQAKAILE
-461 LRLSRLTALETDKLN
+461 LRLSRLTALETDKLK
-476 EEYEELVKQIK
+476 EEYEELIK
-487 KLQEIL
+487 EIKRLQEIL
-493 SNQSR
+493 STESV
-498 LVEVVKEEL
+498 LVKVVKKEL
-507 IEIKENFGDE
+507 EEIKSDFGDE
-517 RRTEIIERR
+517 RRTEIIEKR

-571 ALREEDFI
+571 ALRDEDFI

-622 VLPLEEDEK
+622 VLPLEEDER

-641 KEDHFI
+641 KDGHYI
-647 IMATKNGVVKK
+647 LMATRNGVVKK
-658 TALTAFKKKYAPGLR
+658 TVLKAFEKKYAPGLR
-673 AINLDEGDKLISTII
+673 AINLDDGDKLIGTVI
-688 TNGKDEVCLASETGK
+688 TNGSDEICLASESGK
-703 AIRFKESDV
+703 AIRFNETDV
-712 RAMGRSTRGVKG
+712 RPMGRSTRGVKG
-724 MNINKTDRV
+724 MNIHKEDKV
-733 ISMIKVIPDAKLLT
+733 ISIMKVIPEAKLLT
-747 LSENGYGKR
+747 ISQNGYGKR

-771 VIALNTST
+771 VIALNTSQ
-779 RNGKMVAAVQV
+779 RNGKMIAAVQV
-790 LDGDEVMLIGNKGTM
+790 IDGDEVMLIGNRGTL
-805 IRTNV
+805 IRTQV
-810 NQISV
+810 AQISV
-815 IGRNTQGVKVVKTR
+815 IGRNTQGVKVVSTR
-829 EAEMLVDAVGFKESL
+829 DEESLVDAVGFKETL
-844 DEEESS
+844 DEE

>member
-48 ILYAMH
+48 ILFAMH

-87 DAIVRMTQDFS
+87 DAIVRMTQNFS

-188 TEVLDACFYIL
+188 NEVLDACLHIL
-199 DNPDASVDDLI
+199 DNPDTSIDDLL

-249 EQMKAGKEAI
+249 EEMKSGKEAI

-270 ARMLERIAELVKD
+270 ARMLERIAELVKE

-304 IELKKGEVP
+304 VELKKGEVP

-343 ICNLQQLLN
+343 LCNLQQLLN

-375 RGHVVEGLI
+375 RGHIVEGLI

-403 KVAADKLCDQ
+403 KVAADKLCEQ

-423 LDKIADPNICKP
+423 LDKVADPDICKP
-435 EGLEEGFGLNGKEYK
+435 EGLEDGFGLNGKEYK

-487 KLQEIL
+487 ELQEIL
-493 SNQSR
+493 SNKSR

-507 IEIKENFGDE
+507 NEIKDNFGDE

-641 KEDHFI
+641 KDGHFI

-658 TALTAFKKKYAPGLR
+658 TALTAFQKRYAPGLR

-688 TNGKDEVCLASETGK
+688 TDGKDEVCLASESGK

-724 MNINKTDRV
+724 MNIDKTDRV

-805 IRTNV
+805 IRTKV
-810 NQISV
+810 DQISV
-815 IGRNTQGVKVVKTR
+815 IGRNTQGVKVVTTR

>member
-1 MQEFAKEVLS
+1 MQDFAKEVLS
-11 VDIKEELKKSYLD
+11 VDVKDELKKSYLD
-24 YAMSVIVGRALPDAR
+24 YAMSVIIGRALPDAR

-62 PNKKSARVVGDVI
+62 PYKKSARVVGEVI

-87 DAIVRMTQDFS
+87 DAIVRMAQNFS
-98 LRYPLIQGQGNF
+98 LRYPLVEGQGNF

-154 DIPDVLPTRIPN
+154 DIPDVLPTRVPN

-180 TNIPPHNL
+180 TNIPPHNA
-188 TEVLDACFYIL
+188 TEILDACIHIL
-199 DNPDASVDDLI
+199 DNPSCTIEDLL

-242 VRGKTAI
+242 TRAKTSF
-249 EQMKAGKEAI
+249 EQIKGGKEAI
-259 IITEIPFMVNK
+259 VITEIPFMVNK
-270 ARMLERIAELVKD
+270 ARMLERIAELVKE

-294 ESDKDGMRVV
+294 ESDKDGIRAV

-319 LIKHSQLE
+319 LFKNSQLE

-332 NNVVLVDGKPQ
+332 NNVVLVDGRPKL
-343 ICNLQQLLN
+343 CNLEELLN
-352 IFLDHRKDVITNR
+352 IFLEHRKTVVTNR
-365 SLYELRQAKE
+365 SLFELRQAKE

-394 EIIKKSENS
+394 DIIKKSENV
-403 KVAADKLCDQ
+403 KVASEKLCERD
-413 NWSAS
+413 WSAD

-423 LDKIADPNICKP
+423 LDKVADPDICKP
-435 EGLEEGFGLNGKEYK
+435 EGLEKGFGLNGKKYK
-450 LSLVQAKAILE
+450 LSVVQAKAILE
-461 LRLSRLTALETDKLN
+461 LRLSRLTALETDKLK
-476 EEYEELVKQIK
+476 EEYEELIK
-487 KLQEIL
+487 EIKRLQEIL
-493 SNQSR
+493 STESV
-498 LVEVVKEEL
+498 LIKVVKKEL
-507 IEIKENFGDE
+507 EEIKSDFGDE
-517 RRTEIIERR
+517 RRTEIIEKR

-571 ALREEDFI
+571 ALRDEDFI

-622 VLPLEEDEK
+622 VLPLEDDER

-641 KEDHFI
+641 KDGHYI
-647 IMATKNGVVKK
+647 LMATRNGVVKK
-658 TALTAFKKKYAPGLR
+658 TVLKAFEKKYAPGLR
-673 AINLDEGDKLISTII
+673 AINLDDGDKLIGTVI
-688 TNGKDEVCLASETGK
+688 TNGSDEICLASESGK
-703 AIRFKESDV
+703 AIRFNETDV
-712 RAMGRSTRGVKG
+712 RPMGRSTRGVKG
-724 MNINKTDRV
+724 MNIHKEDKV
-733 ISMIKVIPDAKLLT
+733 ISIMKVIPEAKLLT
-747 LSENGYGKR
+747 ISQNGYGKR

-771 VIALNTST
+771 VIALNTSQ
-779 RNGKMVAAVQV
+779 RNGKMIAAVQV
-790 LDGDEVMLIGNKGTM
+790 IDGDEVMLIGNRGTL
-805 IRTNV
+805 IRTQV
-810 NQISV
+810 DQISV
-815 IGRNTQGVKVVKTR
+815 IGRNTQGVKVVSTR
-829 EAEMLVDAVGFKESL
+829 DEESLVDAVGFKETL
-844 DEEESS
+844 DEE

>member
-1 MQEFAKEVLS
+1 MQDFAKEVLS
-11 VDIKEELKKSYLD
+11 VDVKDELKKSYLD
-24 YAMSVIVGRALPDAR
+24 YAMSVIIGRALPDAR

-62 PNKKSARVVGDVI
+62 PYKKSARVVGEVI

-87 DAIVRMTQDFS
+87 DAIVRMAQNFS
-98 LRYPLIQGQGNF
+98 LRYPLVEGQGNF

-154 DIPDVLPTRIPN
+154 DIPDVLPTRVPN

-180 TNIPPHNL
+180 TNIPPHNV
-188 TEVLDACFYIL
+188 TEILDACIHIL
-199 DNPDASVDDLI
+199 DNPSCTIEDLL

-242 VRGKTAI
+242 TRAKTSF
-249 EQMKAGKEAI
+249 EQIKGGKEAI
-259 IITEIPFMVNK
+259 VITEIPFMVNK
-270 ARMLERIAELVKD
+270 ARMLERIAELVKE

-294 ESDKDGMRVV
+294 ESDKDGIRAV

-319 LIKHSQLE
+319 LFKNTQLE

-332 NNVVLVDGKPQ
+332 NNVVLVDGRPKL
-343 ICNLQQLLN
+343 CNLEELLN
-352 IFLDHRKDVITNR
+352 IFLEHRKTVVTNR
-365 SLYELRQAKE
+365 SLFELRQAKE

-394 EIIKKSENS
+394 DIIKKSENV
-403 KVAADKLCDQ
+403 KVASEKLCERD
-413 NWSAS
+413 WSAD

-423 LDKIADPNICKP
+423 LDKVADPDICKP
-435 EGLEEGFGLNGKEYK
+435 EGLEKGFGLNGKKYK
-450 LSLVQAKAILE
+450 LSVVQAKAILE
-461 LRLSRLTALETDKLN
+461 LRLSRLTALETDKLK
-476 EEYEELVKQIK
+476 EEYEELIK
-487 KLQEIL
+487 EIKRLQEIL
-493 SNQSR
+493 STESV
-498 LVEVVKEEL
+498 LVKVVKEEL
-507 IEIKENFGDE
+507 EEIKSDFADE
-517 RRTEIIERR
+517 RRTEIIEKR

-571 ALREEDFI
+571 ALRDEDFI

-622 VLPLEEDEK
+622 VLPLEDDER

-641 KEDHFI
+641 KDGHYI
-647 IMATKNGVVKK
+647 LMATRNGVVKK
-658 TALTAFKKKYAPGLR
+658 TVLKAFEKKYAPGLR
-673 AINLDEGDKLISTII
+673 AINLDDGDKLIGTVI
-688 TNGKDEVCLASETGK
+688 TDGSDEICLASESGK
-703 AIRFKESDV
+703 AIRFNETDV
-712 RAMGRSTRGVKG
+712 RPMGRSTRGVKG
-724 MNINKTDRV
+724 MNIHKEDKV
-733 ISMIKVIPDAKLLT
+733 ISIMKVIPEAKLLT
-747 LSENGYGKR
+747 ISQNGYGKR

-771 VIALNTST
+771 VIALNTSQ
-779 RNGKMVAAVQV
+779 RNGKMIAAVQV
-790 LDGDEVMLIGNKGTM
+790 IDGDEVMLIGTRGTL
-805 IRTNV
+805 IRTQV
-810 NQISV
+810 DQISV
-815 IGRNTQGVKVVKTR
+815 IGRNTQGVKVVSTR
-829 EAEMLVDAVGFKESL
+829 DEESLVDAVGFKETL
-844 DEEESS
+844 DEE

>member
-1 MQEFAKEVLS
+1 MQDFAKEVLS
-11 VDIKEELKKSYLD
+11 VDVKDELKKSYLD
-24 YAMSVIVGRALPDAR
+24 YAMSVIIGRALPDAR

-62 PNKKSARVVGDVI
+62 PYKKSARVVGEVI

-87 DAIVRMTQDFS
+87 DAIVRMAQNFS
-98 LRYPLIQGQGNF
+98 LRYPLVEGQGNF

-154 DIPDVLPTRIPN
+154 DIPDVLPTRVPN

-180 TNIPPHNL
+180 TNIPPHNA
-188 TEVLDACFYIL
+188 TEILDACIHIL
-199 DNPDASVDDLI
+199 DNPSCTIEDLL

-242 VRGKTAI
+242 TRAKTSF
-249 EQMKAGKEAI
+249 EQIKGGKEAI
-259 IITEIPFMVNK
+259 VITEIPFMVNK
-270 ARMLERIAELVKD
+270 ARMLERIAELVKE

-294 ESDKDGMRVV
+294 ESDKDGIRAV

-319 LIKHSQLE
+319 LFKNSQLE

-332 NNVVLVDGKPQ
+332 NNVVLVDGRPKL
-343 ICNLQQLLN
+343 CNLEELLN
-352 IFLDHRKDVITNR
+352 IFLEHRKTVVTNR
-365 SLYELRQAKE
+365 SLFELRQAKE

-394 EIIKKSENS
+394 DIIKKSENV
-403 KVAADKLCDQ
+403 KVASEKLCERD
-413 NWSAS
+413 WSAD

-423 LDKIADPNICKP
+423 LDKVADPDICKP
-435 EGLEEGFGLNGKEYK
+435 EGLEKGFGLNGKKYK
-450 LSLVQAKAILE
+450 LSVVQAKAILE
-461 LRLSRLTALETDKLN
+461 LRLSRLTALETDKLK
-476 EEYEELVKQIK
+476 EEYEELIK
-487 KLQEIL
+487 EIKRLQEIL
-493 SNQSR
+493 STESV
-498 LVEVVKEEL
+498 LVKVVKKEL
-507 IEIKENFGDE
+507 EEIKSDFGDE
-517 RRTEIIERR
+517 RRTEIIEKR

-571 ALREEDFI
+571 ALRDEDFI

-622 VLPLEEDEK
+622 VLPLEDDER

-641 KEDHFI
+641 RDGHYI
-647 IMATKNGVVKK
+647 LMATRNGVVKK
-658 TALTAFKKKYAPGLR
+658 TVLKAFEKKYAPGLR
-673 AINLDEGDKLISTII
+673 AINLDDGDKLIGTVI
-688 TNGKDEVCLASETGK
+688 TDGSDEICLASESGK
-703 AIRFKESDV
+703 AIRFNETDV
-712 RAMGRSTRGVKG
+712 RPMGRSTRGVKG
-724 MNINKTDRV
+724 MNIHKEDKV
-733 ISMIKVIPDAKLLT
+733 ISIMKVIPEAKLLT
-747 LSENGYGKR
+747 ISQNGYGKR

-771 VIALNTST
+771 VIALNTSQ
-779 RNGKMVAAVQV
+779 RNGKMIAAVQV
-790 LDGDEVMLIGNKGTM
+790 IDGDEVMLIGNRGTL
-805 IRTNV
+805 IRTQV
-810 NQISV
+810 DQISV
-815 IGRNTQGVKVVKTR
+815 IGRNTQGVKVVSTR
-829 EAEMLVDAVGFKESL
+829 DEESLVDAVGFKETL
-844 DEEESS
+844 DEE

>member
-11 VDIKEELKKSYLD
+11 VDIKDELKKSYLD

-48 ILYAMH
+48 ILFAMH

-62 PNKKSARVVGDVI
+62 HNKKSARVVGDVI

-166 LLINGSSGIAVGMA
+166 LLVNGSSGIAVGMA

-188 TEVLDACFYIL
+188 TEVLDACLHIL
-199 DNPDASVDDLI
+199 DNPDSTVDDLI

-228 GIEQAYRTGQGKVY
+228 GIEQAYKTGQGKVY
-242 VRGKTAI
+242 VRGKTSF
-249 EQMKAGKEAI
+249 EEMKGGKEAI

-304 IELKKGEVP
+304 VELKKGEVP

-343 ICNLQQLLN
+343 LCNLQELLN
-352 IFLDHRKDVITNR
+352 IFLNHRKEVITNR

-375 RGHVVEGLI
+375 RGHIVEGLI

-403 KVAADKLCDQ
+403 KVAADKLCERK
-413 NWSAS
+413 WSAE

-423 LDKIADPNICKP
+423 LDKVDDADICKP
-435 EGLEEGFGLNGKEYK
+435 EGLEEGFGLMGKEYK

-487 KLQEIL
+487 ALQEIL
-493 SNQSR
+493 NNESR

-507 IEIKENFGDE
+507 AEIKDNFGDE

-622 VLPLEEDEK
+622 VLPLDEDEK
-631 VTSFLPVDEY
+631 VTSFLPVEEY
-641 KEDHFI
+641 KEGHFI

-658 TALTAFKKKYAPGLR
+658 TALTAFQKKYAPGLR
-673 AINLDEGDKLISTII
+673 AINLDEGDRLIGTII
-688 TNGKDEVCLASETGK
+688 TDGSNEVCLASESGK
-703 AIRFKESDV
+703 AIRFSETDV
-712 RAMGRSTRGVKG
+712 RAMGRSTRGVRG
-724 MNINKTDRV
+724 MNIAKNDKV
-733 ISMIKVIPDAKLLT
+733 ISMIKVNPESKLLT

-756 TNISEFS
+756 TDISEFS

-779 RNGKMVAAVQV
+779 RNGKMVAAEQV

-805 IRTNV
+805 IRTKV
-810 NQISV
+810 DQISV
-815 IGRNTQGVKVVKTR
+815 IGRNTQGVKVVTTR

-844 DEEESS
+844 DEE

>member
-1 MQEFAKEVLS
+1 MQDFAKEVLS
-11 VDIKEELKKSYLD
+11 VDVKDELKKSYLD
-24 YAMSVIVGRALPDAR
+24 YAMSVIIGRALPDAR

-62 PNKKSARVVGDVI
+62 PYKKSARVVGEVI

-87 DAIVRMTQDFS
+87 DAIVRMAQNFS
-98 LRYPLIQGQGNF
+98 LRYPLVEGQGNF

-154 DIPDVLPTRIPN
+154 DIPDVLPTRVPN

-180 TNIPPHNL
+180 TNIPPHNA
-188 TEVLDACFYIL
+188 TEILDACIHIL
-199 DNPDASVDDLI
+199 DNPSCTIEDLL

-242 VRGKTAI
+242 TRAKTSF
-249 EQMKAGKEAI
+249 EQIKGGKEAI
-259 IITEIPFMVNK
+259 VITEIPFMVNK
-270 ARMLERIAELVKD
+270 ARMLERIAELVKE

-294 ESDKDGMRVV
+294 ESDKDGIRAV

-319 LIKHSQLE
+319 LFKNSQLE

-332 NNVVLVDGKPQ
+332 NNVVLVDGRPKL
-343 ICNLQQLLN
+343 CNLEELLN
-352 IFLDHRKDVITNR
+352 IFLEHRKTVVTNR
-365 SLYELRQAKE
+365 SLFELRQAKE

-394 EIIKKSENS
+394 DIIKKSENV
-403 KVAADKLCDQ
+403 KVASEKLCERD
-413 NWSAS
+413 WSAD

-423 LDKIADPNICKP
+423 LDKVADPDICKP
-435 EGLEEGFGLNGKEYK
+435 EGLEKGFGLNGKKYK
-450 LSLVQAKAILE
+450 LSVVQAKAILE
-461 LRLSRLTALETDKLN
+461 LRLSRLTALETDKLK
-476 EEYEELVKQIK
+476 EEYEELIK
-487 KLQEIL
+487 EIKRLQEIL
-493 SNQSR
+493 STESV
-498 LVEVVKEEL
+498 LVKVVKKEL
-507 IEIKENFGDE
+507 EEIKSDFGDE
-517 RRTEIIERR
+517 RRTEIIEKR

-571 ALREEDFI
+571 ALRDEDFI

-622 VLPLEEDEK
+622 VLPLEDDER

-641 KEDHFI
+641 KDGHYI
-647 IMATKNGVVKK
+647 LMATRNGVVKK
-658 TALTAFKKKYAPGLR
+658 TVLKAFEKKYAPGLR
-673 AINLDEGDKLISTII
+673 AINLDDGDKLIGTVI
-688 TNGKDEVCLASETGK
+688 TDGSDEICLASESGK
-703 AIRFKESDV
+703 AIRFNETDV
-712 RAMGRSTRGVKG
+712 RPMGRSTRGVKG
-724 MNINKTDRV
+724 MNIHKEDKV
-733 ISMIKVIPDAKLLT
+733 ISIMKVIPEAKLLT
-747 LSENGYGKR
+747 ISQNGYGKR

-771 VIALNTST
+771 VIALNTSQ
-779 RNGKMVAAVQV
+779 RNGKMIAAVQV
-790 LDGDEVMLIGNKGTM
+790 IDGDEVMLIGNRGTL
-805 IRTNV
+805 IRTQV
-810 NQISV
+810 DQISV
-815 IGRNTQGVKVVKTR
+815 IGRNTQGVKVVSTR
-829 EAEMLVDAVGFKESL
+829 DEESLVDAVGFKETL
-844 DEEESS
+844 DEE

>member
-1 MQEFAKEVLS
+1 VQDFAKEVLS
-11 VDIKEELKKSYLD
+11 IDVKDELKKSYLD

-54 KLSNTYNK
+54 KLSNTFNK
-62 PNKKSARVVGDVI
+62 PYKKSARVVGEVI

-87 DAIVRMTQDFS
+87 DAIVRMAQNFS
-98 LRYPLIQGQGNF
+98 LRYPLVEGQGNF

-154 DIPDVLPTRIPN
+154 DIPDVLPTRVPN

-180 TNIPPHNL
+180 TNIPPHNA
-188 TEVLDACFYIL
+188 TEVLNACIHIL
-199 DNPDASVDDLI
+199 DNPSCTIEDLI

-242 VRGKTAI
+242 TRAKTSI
-249 EQMKAGKEAI
+249 EQIKGGKEAI
-259 IITEIPFMVNK
+259 VINEIPFMVNK
-270 ARMLERIAELVKD
+270 ARMLERIAELVKE

-294 ESDKDGMRVV
+294 ESDKDGIRAV

-319 LIKHSQLE
+319 LFKNSQLE

-332 NNVVLVDGKPQ
+332 NNVVLVDGRPKL
-343 ICNLQQLLN
+343 CNLEELLK
-352 IFLDHRKDVITNR
+352 IFLEHRKTVVTNR
-365 SLYELRQAKE
+365 SLFELRQAKE

-394 EIIKKSENS
+394 DIIKKSENV
-403 KVAADKLCDQ
+403 KVASEKLCDRD
-413 NWSAS
+413 WSAD

-423 LDKIADPNICKP
+423 LDKVADPDICKP
-435 EGLEEGFGLNGKEYK
+435 EGLEKGFGLNGKKYK
-450 LSLVQAKAILE
+450 LSIVQAKAILE
-461 LRLSRLTALETDKLN
+461 LRLSRLTALETDKLK
-476 EEYEELVKQIK
+476 EEYEELIK
-487 KLQEIL
+487 EIKRLQEIL
-493 SNQSR
+493 STESV
-498 LVEVVKEEL
+498 LVKVVKKEL
-507 IEIKENFGDE
+507 EEIKSNFGDE
-517 RRTEIIERR
+517 RRTEIIEKR

-571 ALREEDFI
+571 ALRDEDFI

-600 HWLEIYKLPVMS
+600 HWLEIYKLPIMS

-622 VLPLEEDEK
+622 VLPLEDDER

-641 KEDHFI
+641 KDGHYI
-647 IMATKNGVVKK
+647 LMATRNGIVKK
-658 TALTAFKKKYAPGLR
+658 TVLKAFEKKYAPGLR
-673 AINLDEGDKLISTII
+673 AINLDDGDKLIGTVI
-688 TNGKDEVCLASETGK
+688 TNGSDEICLASESGK
-703 AIRFKESDV
+703 AIRFNETDA
-712 RAMGRSTRGVKG
+712 RPMGRSTRGVKG
-724 MNINKTDRV
+724 MNIHKEDKV
-733 ISMIKVIPDAKLLT
+733 ISIMKVIPEAKLLT
-747 LSENGYGKR
+747 ISQNGYGKR

-771 VIALNTST
+771 VIALNTSQ
-779 RNGKMVAAVQV
+779 RNGKMIAAVQV
-790 LDGDEVMLIGNKGTM
+790 IDGDEVMLIGNRGTL
-805 IRTNV
+805 IRTQV
-810 NQISV
+810 DQISV
-815 IGRNTQGVKVVKTR
+815 IGRNTQGVKVVSTR
-829 EAEMLVDAVGFKESL
+829 DEESLVDAVGFKETL
-844 DEEESS
+844 DEE

>member
-1 MQEFAKEVLS
+1 VQDFAKEVLS
-11 VDIKEELKKSYLD
+11 VDVKDELKKSYLD
-24 YAMSVIVGRALPDAR
+24 YAMSVIIGRALPDAR

-62 PNKKSARVVGDVI
+62 PYKKSARVVGEVI

-87 DAIVRMTQDFS
+87 DAIVRMAQNFS
-98 LRYPLIQGQGNF
+98 LRYPLVEGQGNF

-154 DIPDVLPTRIPN
+154 DIPDVLPTRVPN

-180 TNIPPHNL
+180 TNIPPHNV
-188 TEVLDACFYIL
+188 TEILDACIHIL
-199 DNPDASVDDLI
+199 DNPSCTIEDLL

-242 VRGKTAI
+242 TRAKTSF
-249 EQMKAGKEAI
+249 EQIKGGKEAI
-259 IITEIPFMVNK
+259 VITEIPFMVNK
-270 ARMLERIAELVKD
+270 ARMLERIAELVKE

-294 ESDKDGMRVV
+294 ESDKDGIRAV

-319 LIKHSQLE
+319 LFKNTQLE

-332 NNVVLVDGKPQ
+332 NNVVLVDGRPKL
-343 ICNLQQLLN
+343 CNLEELLN
-352 IFLDHRKDVITNR
+352 IFLEHRKTVVTNR
-365 SLYELRQAKE
+365 SLFELRQAKE

-394 EIIKKSENS
+394 DIIKRSENV
-403 KVAADKLCDQ
+403 KVASEKLCERD
-413 NWSAS
+413 WSAD

-423 LDKIADPNICKP
+423 LDKVADPDICKP
-435 EGLEEGFGLNGKEYK
+435 EGLEKGFGLNGKKYK
-450 LSLVQAKAILE
+450 LSVVQAKAILE
-461 LRLSRLTALETDKLN
+461 LRLSRLTALETDKLK
-476 EEYEELVKQIK
+476 EEYEELIK
-487 KLQEIL
+487 EIKRLQEIL
-493 SNQSR
+493 STESV
-498 LVEVVKEEL
+498 LVKVVKEEL
-507 IEIKENFGDE
+507 EEIKSDFADE
-517 RRTEIIERR
+517 RRTEIIEKR

-571 ALREEDFI
+571 ALRDEDFI

-622 VLPLEEDEK
+622 VLPLEDDER

-641 KEDHFI
+641 KDGHYI
-647 IMATKNGVVKK
+647 LMATRNGVVKK
-658 TALTAFKKKYAPGLR
+658 TVLKAFEKKYAPGLR
-673 AINLDEGDKLISTII
+673 AINLDDGDKLIGTVI
-688 TNGKDEVCLASETGK
+688 TDGSDEICLASESGK
-703 AIRFKESDV
+703 AIRFNETDV
-712 RAMGRSTRGVKG
+712 RPMGRSTRGVKG
-724 MNINKTDRV
+724 MNIHKEDKV
-733 ISMIKVIPDAKLLT
+733 ISIMKVIPEAKLLT
-747 LSENGYGKR
+747 ISQNGYGKR

-771 VIALNTST
+771 VIALNTSQ
-779 RNGKMVAAVQV
+779 RNGKMIAAVQV
-790 LDGDEVMLIGNKGTM
+790 IDGDEVMLIGNRGTL
-805 IRTNV
+805 IRTQV
-810 NQISV
+810 DQISV
-815 IGRNTQGVKVVKTR
+815 IGRNTQGVKVVSTR
-829 EAEMLVDAVGFKESL
+829 DEESLVDAVGFKETL
-844 DEEESS
+844 DEE

>member
-48 ILYAMH
+48 ILFAMH

-166 LLINGSSGIAVGMA
+166 LLVNGSSGIAVGMA

-188 TEVLDACFYIL
+188 TEVLDACLHIL
-199 DNPDASVDDLI
+199 DNPDSTVDDLI

-228 GIEQAYRTGQGKVY
+228 GIEQAYKTGQGKVY
-242 VRGKTAI
+242 VRGKTSF
-249 EQMKAGKEAI
+249 EEMKGGKEAI

-304 IELKKGEVP
+304 VELKKGEVP

-343 ICNLQQLLN
+343 LCNLQELLN
-352 IFLDHRKDVITNR
+352 IFLNHRKEVITNR

-375 RGHVVEGLI
+375 RGHIVEGLI

-403 KVAADKLCDQ
+403 KVAADKLCERK
-413 NWSAS
+413 WSAE

-423 LDKIADPNICKP
+423 LDKVDDADICKP
-435 EGLEEGFGLNGKEYK
+435 EGLEEGFGLMGKEYK

-487 KLQEIL
+487 ALQEIL
-493 SNQSR
+493 NNESR

-507 IEIKENFGDE
+507 TEIKDNFGDE

-622 VLPLEEDEK
+622 VLPLDEDEK
-631 VTSFLPVDEY
+631 VTSFLPVEEY
-641 KEDHFI
+641 KEGHFI

-658 TALTAFKKKYAPGLR
+658 TALTAFQKKYAPGLR
-673 AINLDEGDKLISTII
+673 AINLDEGDRLIGTII
-688 TNGKDEVCLASETGK
+688 TDGSNEVCLASESGK
-703 AIRFKESDV
+703 AIRFSETDV
-712 RAMGRSTRGVKG
+712 RAMGRSTRGVRG
-724 MNINKTDRV
+724 MNIAKSDKV
-733 ISMIKVIPDAKLLT
+733 ISMIKVNPESKLLT

-779 RNGKMVAAVQV
+779 RNGKMVAAEQV

-805 IRTNV
+805 IRTKV
-810 NQISV
+810 DQISV
-815 IGRNTQGVKVVKTR
+815 IGRNTQGVKVVTTR

-844 DEEESS
+844 DEE

>member
-48 ILYAMH
+48 ILFAMH

-166 LLINGSSGIAVGMA
+166 LLVNGSSGIAVGMA

-188 TEVLDACFYIL
+188 TEVLDACLHIL
-199 DNPDASVDDLI
+199 DNPDSTVDDLI

-228 GIEQAYRTGQGKVY
+228 GIEQAYKTGQGKVY
-242 VRGKTAI
+242 VRGKTSF
-249 EQMKAGKEAI
+249 EEMKGGKEAI

-304 IELKKGEVP
+304 VELKKGEVP

-343 ICNLQQLLN
+343 LCNLQELLN
-352 IFLDHRKDVITNR
+352 IFLNHRKEVITNR

-375 RGHVVEGLI
+375 RGHIVEGLI

-403 KVAADKLCDQ
+403 KVAADKLCERK
-413 NWSAS
+413 WSAE

-423 LDKIADPNICKP
+423 LDKVDDADICKP
-435 EGLEEGFGLNGKEYK
+435 EGLEEGFGLMGKEYK

-487 KLQEIL
+487 ALQEIL
-493 SNQSR
+493 NNESR

-507 IEIKENFGDE
+507 TEIKDNFGDE

-622 VLPLEEDEK
+622 VLPLDEDEK
-631 VTSFLPVDEY
+631 VTSFLPVEEY
-641 KEDHFI
+641 KEGHFI

-658 TALTAFKKKYAPGLR
+658 TALTAFQKKYAPGLR
-673 AINLDEGDKLISTII
+673 AINLDEGDRLIGTII
-688 TNGKDEVCLASETGK
+688 TDGSNEVCLASESGK
-703 AIRFKESDV
+703 AIRFSETDV
-712 RAMGRSTRGVKG
+712 RAMGRSTRGVRG
-724 MNINKTDRV
+724 MNIAKNDKV
-733 ISMIKVIPDAKLLT
+733 ISMIKVNPESKLLT

-779 RNGKMVAAVQV
+779 RNGKMVAAEQV

-805 IRTNV
+805 IRTKV
-810 NQISV
+810 DQISV
-815 IGRNTQGVKVVKTR
+815 IGRNTQGVKVVTTR

-844 DEEESS
+844 DEE

>member
-1 MQEFAKEVLS
+1 MQDFAKEVLS
-11 VDIKEELKKSYLD
+11 IDVKDELKKSYLD

-54 KLSNTYNK
+54 KLSNTFNK
-62 PNKKSARVVGDVI
+62 PYKKSARVVGEVI

-87 DAIVRMTQDFS
+87 DAIVRMAQNFS
-98 LRYPLIQGQGNF
+98 LRYPLVEGQGNF

-154 DIPDVLPTRIPN
+154 DIPDVLPTRVPN

-180 TNIPPHNL
+180 TNIPPHNA
-188 TEVLDACFYIL
+188 TEVLNACIHIL
-199 DNPDASVDDLI
+199 DNPSCTIEDLI

-242 VRGKTAI
+242 TRAKTSI
-249 EQMKAGKEAI
+249 EQIKGGKEAI
-259 IITEIPFMVNK
+259 VINEIPFMVNK
-270 ARMLERIAELVKD
+270 ARMLERIAELVKE

-294 ESDKDGMRVV
+294 ESDKDGIRAV

-319 LIKHSQLE
+319 LFKNSQLE

-332 NNVVLVDGKPQ
+332 NNVVLVDGRPKL
-343 ICNLQQLLN
+343 CNLEELLK
-352 IFLDHRKDVITNR
+352 IFLEHRKTVVTNR
-365 SLYELRQAKE
+365 SLFELRQAKE

-394 EIIKKSENS
+394 DIIKKSENV
-403 KVAADKLCDQ
+403 KVASEKLCDRD
-413 NWSAS
+413 WSAD

-423 LDKIADPNICKP
+423 LDKVADPDICKP
-435 EGLEEGFGLNGKEYK
+435 EGLEKGFGLNGKKYK
-450 LSLVQAKAILE
+450 LSVVQAKAILE
-461 LRLSRLTALETDKLN
+461 LRLSRLTALETDKLK
-476 EEYEELVKQIK
+476 EEYEELIK
-487 KLQEIL
+487 EIKRLQEIL
-493 SNQSR
+493 STESV
-498 LVEVVKEEL
+498 LVKLVKEEL
-507 IEIKENFGDE
+507 EEIKSNFGDE
-517 RRTEIIERR
+517 RRTEIIEKR

-571 ALREEDFI
+571 ALRDEDFI

-600 HWLEIYKLPVMS
+600 HWLEIYKLPIMS

-622 VLPLEEDEK
+622 VLPLEDDER

-641 KEDHFI
+641 KDGHYI
-647 IMATKNGVVKK
+647 LMATRNGIVKK
-658 TALTAFKKKYAPGLR
+658 TVLKAFEKKYAPGLR
-673 AINLDEGDKLISTII
+673 AINLDDGDKLIGTVI
-688 TNGKDEVCLASETGK
+688 TNGSDEICLASESGK
-703 AIRFKESDV
+703 AIRFNETDA
-712 RAMGRSTRGVKG
+712 RPMGRSTRGVKG
-724 MNINKTDRV
+724 MNIHKEDKV
-733 ISMIKVIPDAKLLT
+733 ISIMKVIPEAKLLT
-747 LSENGYGKR
+747 ISQNGYGKR

-771 VIALNTST
+771 VIALNTSQ
-779 RNGKMVAAVQV
+779 RNGKMIAAVQV
-790 LDGDEVMLIGNKGTM
+790 IDGDEVMLIGNRGTL
-805 IRTNV
+805 IRTQV
-810 NQISV
+810 DQISV
-815 IGRNTQGVKVVKTR
+815 IGRNTQGVKVVSTR
-829 EAEMLVDAVGFKESL
+829 DEESLVDAVGFKETL
-844 DEEESS
+844 DEE

>member
-48 ILYAMH
+48 ILFAMH

-166 LLINGSSGIAVGMA
+166 LLVNGSSGIAVGMA

-188 TEVLDACFYIL
+188 TEVLDACLHIL
-199 DNPDASVDDLI
+199 DNPDSTVDDLI

-228 GIEQAYRTGQGKVY
+228 GIEQAYKTGQGKVY
-242 VRGKTAI
+242 VRGKTSF
-249 EQMKAGKEAI
+249 EEMKGGKEAI

-304 IELKKGEVP
+304 VELKKGEVP

-343 ICNLQQLLN
+343 LCNLQELLN
-352 IFLDHRKDVITNR
+352 IFLNHRKEVITNR

-375 RGHVVEGLI
+375 RGHIVEGLI

-403 KVAADKLCDQ
+403 KVAADKLCERK
-413 NWSAS
+413 WSAE

-423 LDKIADPNICKP
+423 LDKVDDADICKP
-435 EGLEEGFGLNGKEYK
+435 EGLEEGFGLMGKEYK

-487 KLQEIL
+487 ALQEIL
-493 SNQSR
+493 NNESR

-507 IEIKENFGDE
+507 AEIKDNFGDE

-622 VLPLEEDEK
+622 VLPLDEDEK
-631 VTSFLPVDEY
+631 VTSFLPVEEY
-641 KEDHFI
+641 KEGHFI

-658 TALTAFKKKYAPGLR
+658 TALTAFQKKYAPGLR
-673 AINLDEGDKLISTII
+673 AINLDEGDRLIGTII
-688 TNGKDEVCLASETGK
+688 TDGSNEVCLASESGK
-703 AIRFKESDV
+703 AIRFSETDV
-712 RAMGRSTRGVKG
+712 RAMGRSTRGVRG
-724 MNINKTDRV
+724 MNIAKNDKV
-733 ISMIKVIPDAKLLT
+733 ISMIKVNPESKLLT

-779 RNGKMVAAVQV
+779 RNGKMVAAEQV

-805 IRTNV
+805 IRTKV
-810 NQISV
+810 DQISV
-815 IGRNTQGVKVVKTR
+815 IGRNTQGVKVVTTR

-844 DEEESS
+844 DEE